1 MDAKDIAIVGIG
13 AVFPGANH
21 HYLFWENLV
30 AGIDSVQEIPISRW
44 DTEKHY
50 SPDFSEPGKS
60 ISKWGGLIKGIDQ
73 FDHLFFNISPREARN
88 MDPQQRLLLQEA
100 WHCVEDSGIALKTL
114 QQKVTS
120 VFVGVMAI
128 DYHQHMAQNS
138 QPVDSYA
145 CLGNYGA
152 LLANRLSFCLGFSG
166 ESKAIDAACA
176 SSLVAVHDARRSLQ
190 AGECDYAIAAGVNV
204 ICHPWKY
211 ISFSKSRMFSPSGKY
226 KTFDKSAD
234 GYVPGEGIG
243 VILMQALEK
252 AQEQKCHIYG
262 ILKGSAINNNG
273 HNGEKQAENQ
283 SGKKVFITVPSIE
296 TQRSV
301 INNALRSANIHPAS
315 VSYVEAHGTR
325 TSLGEPIEIEALKQ
339 VFAVPGRIKPFCAI
353 GSVKTNIGHLEAAAG
368 IAGAIKVLLMMKH
381 KLVPQVLHLNTVNPM
396 IDLTDTT
403 LYLCDKLHPWDP
415 EDGVKRRAGVS
426 SFGFGGSNA
435 HAIFEEYVAQHT
447 PQSMRQKNTS
457 DKHIFTFSAKFR
469 LSLNRLLS
477 DWVTFLDHPQSSAI
491 TLEDLC
497 ATLMTGREQFPF
509 RFGMPV
515 KDKKALRSTLISP
528 PDGAFV
534 RAEMPSILLRIG
546 DENNTQKLRC
556 YMIGEGTLL
565 LSCSEYLIEQGHE
578 ICGIVSANPLIAQW
592 AGEQKITL
600 IDPTENWIEA
610 FKKAPFDYL
619 FSIYSFSL
627 IPDEVLSLP
636 SRQSVNFHDS
646 LLPKYAGFHAT
657 SWAIMKGEKQHGVS
671 WHVMTPKAD
680 AGGILKQHVID
691 IDQNETALEINMKC
705 YQAGIRSFAELI
717 DDFVRGTADI
727 KEQNLDQR
735 SYFPRYKRLP
745 RGGVVSWK
753 TNAEEIHNL
762 IRALDLGLYPNP
774 LGIAK
779 FLVKEELFI
788 IKACSLLPP
797 GKKAQPGEVVN
808 IGDHAIQVA
817 AENGD
822 ILLEKILTIEGE
834 TLSIGDFVERVGL
847 RKGMILMELDARIAK
862 NIDVFLKKITP
873 HETAW
878 LKQWED
884 YQPLRLN
891 WRSPENTPINLSDQT
906 IFYETLPLKIPPK
919 LSAFFDNHKSENYSD
934 FLAAAFFYY
943 LAEISQQP
951 CFDIGYGDQGLIET
965 FDESM
970 GFFAP
975 YVPLRVDMKFGKT
988 FAEFLPNC
996 KKTLKSTRQKH
1007 THARD
1012 LRSRYPSVQSQTARK
1027 SLAFPVVALQID
1039 DPEDYKPE
1047 GADAIFLIANK
1058 KLSCYLKFNAK
1069 VLERSK
1075 AEKFVRNFESFLMT
1089 RAITTD
1095 SVNNDVSLLNK
1106 VSEDTRDS
1114 DEDRVDQWRL
1124 VYDQV
1129 YEEDRKD
1136 LGQDPFFN
1144 IKCWKNSYTG
1154 NRMPND
1160 EMREWVDST
1169 VRRIKEECRP
1179 SRILEIGC
1187 GTGLL
1192 LSRLLPDALYY
1203 YGTDFSENALAYI
1216 KESYNRCGENIKKLE
1231 LSHRSADDFSSWPEQ
1246 SFDTAIL
1253 NSVIQYFPSL
1263 TYLKKVIKG
1272 VVEKLDS
1279 GGTCFIGDVRNAL
1292 LLPVYHSSVAL
1303 FKASKETSLQQ
1314 LRKQVRMRETQE
1326 EELCVD
1332 PEFFLK
1338 IGEEFPEVNN
1348 VEVLLKE
1355 GNSSNE
1361 LTKFRYDVIFHLGE
1375 KKTKSVEIP
1384 WLDWRKEN
1392 LNRERVQKILRH
1404 DGPQYLGIAGVPN
1417 RHVSKDVMALNYIKS
1432 AGSDE
1437 TVEYLRRLLKERET
1451 TGESPQDWRLL
1462 AKEEGYAVAMSW
1474 LKSNAMGDFDV
1485 ILRLPSVKKTTLDNF
1500 RTESQRLTTS
1510 EEKTMYSVEKY
1521 NIPVDYPREKRMVD
1535 LFEEQTRKK
1544 PNATA
1549 LVYKSQ
1555 RLTYQELAEQSER
1568 LAIYIRSQGVKKG
1581 DLVGLFVQPSPE
1593 MLMALLGVMKAGAA
1607 YLPLDPS
1614 YPRERIAY
1622 ILEDARAPWVITQ
1635 KEIAENLPPG
1645 NSKTLYV
1652 EDRDKTEQTEW
1663 QLVEQEGEKEENPP
1677 CDRGDSLAYVIYTS
1691 GSTGK
1696 PKGVAIEQHSLTN
1709 FLCSM
1714 AAEFNCGQDDYLLAL
1729 TTFCFDIS
1737 ALELYLPL
1745 ITGGCLEVLPGEVTR
1760 DGLRLREKIESN
1772 DSITI
1777 MQATPATWQM
1787 LLAAGWEPKKP
1798 LKLLCGGEALSEEL
1812 AQRLLKKEIQLW
1824 NLYGPTETTIWSTL
1838 TRINSGDQV
1847 TIGRPIANTQC
1858 YILDEEQNPV
1868 PDGELGELYIGGEG
1882 VARGYLGRP
1891 EETKN
1896 KFVSNPFTPEGSPR
1910 LYRTGDLVKRL
1921 PDGRIIY
1928 AGRIDFQV
1936 KLRGFR
1942 IELGEIESALR
1953 NLENV
1958 DDAVVVLREDGLD
1971 KRLVAFVLDKQGR
1984 LLPSTREWAEE
1995 LRDWLPEY
2003 MIPSTFIGLQAY
2015 PQTLNRKIDR
2025 KCLSTAPLNKLKEDY
2040 GLSERSFSHVLEQDL
2055 RRIVA
2060 GVLKLE
2066 NTSLDVNLNIG
2077 EYGYNSLRF
2086 TSLSVELNRTYDI
2099 KTNPTMFYKHSSIKK
2114 IAKYLEDNFRET
2126 LTEYYHQDLKTLSSD
2141 SEQSGKEKQVLPLSD
2156 LEQKPAPSQVD
2167 DPIAIVGISGI
2178 LPGGNTLTAFWDSLL
2193 QGKDVVRE
2201 LPQDRY
2207 DGDYYRQKMREIGVK
2222 QVLGGFID
2230 NVDKFDASFFGL
2242 SPREAELM
2250 DPRQR
2255 LLLQTVWEAIED
2267 SGHKPSDFS
2276 AKEMGVFIGATG
2288 SDYWELQ
2295 QQRNQQIDGYTLSGY
2310 STSVIAN
2317 RISYLLNFKGPS
2329 LVVDTA
2335 CSSSLMAVRRA
2346 IQALKTKSCEF
2357 ALAGGVNLMLSPLFH
2372 MALEKG
2378 GYLSEDGRCKTFD
2391 RSANGY
2397 VRGEGVGIV
2406 LLRPLSQALA
2416 DGDPVYAVIRG
2427 SAENHSGRTNSLTAP
2442 SVDSQ
2447 KELLVAAYDEAKIDP
2462 DSLGYIEVHGT
2473 GTSLGDPIEINALKE
2488 AFQTIYEKWG
2498 KEGEGKNHHCGLGAL
2513 KTNIGH
2519 LESAA
2524 GVSGLLKVVLAMK
2537 YGRLPKSLHFKEQNP
2552 YVDLQQSPFRIIK
2565 DHENW
2570 QRPRDDAGREL
2581 PRRAGVS
2588 SFGFGG
2594 ANAHLVLE
2602 EYLSE
2607 QSEARNSKPKIKKSQ
2622 SCLAVLS
2629 AKNEKQLK
2637 VYAKKLHDFLK
2648 NQTENHHLEPI
2659 ALRDIAYTL
2668 QIGRESMEE
2677 KAAWVVSGIE
2687 ELTDRLSAYVQGRQE
2702 DLCIRGRSEPGKQ
2715 VPRLE
2720 GKEGV
2725 AFIQSLAKGQCW
2737 QDLAC
2742 LWVLGC
2748 KINWKTLYPPES
2760 YPQRLHLPTYPF
2772 AEESY
2777 WLPNIKP
2784 ENIKPPHIKPIR
2796 NNPDPHPL
2804 IQRQVSADGGQ
2815 IFTSI
2820 LRADAFYLS
2829 DHIVDGE
2836 KVLPGVATIEMARV
2850 AAEMA
2855 EGKKVRKIRQI
2866 IWARPIRVNDST
2878 LNVELHLRRT
2888 DKAVMF
2894 EIRDEKGADRSSIY
2908 TQGKVVYEEELA
2920 DANHVAQIID
2930 IDSIRQGCLKHIT
2943 GEEIY
2948 ARLRAFGLDLGSGFQ
2963 PLKELF
2969 SSDTEALSTLELPH
2983 ALEEDANRFMLH
2995 PSLMD
3000 GALQTVLGG
3009 PWGLTSS
3016 SLHIPYTIGEVEI
3029 LGSVAQSCYAYAV
3042 SAEKGTATNNRG
3054 LGGRYDAYILDKTG
3068 KELVRIKNFLLRPVT
3083 HKNQP
3088 LMEVSAVLDDE
3099 ALLDSTLKDLVGMA
3113 ASILKMPK
3121 ESVVITKNMS
3131 DYGFDSIS
3139 FMELV
3144 NPINETFG
3152 LEVTPDLFFEH
3163 SSLEKLANYL
3173 CQAFQNQLI
3182 QHYQLVPKTELL
3194 RPVNHE
3200 NQSLMEVSAVLDDEA
3215 LLDSTLKDLVGMAA
3229 SILKMPKESVVI
3241 TKNMSDYGFD
3251 SISFMELVNPINET
3265 FGLEVTPDLF
3275 FEHSSL
3281 EKLANYLC
3289 QAFQNQLIQHYQ
3301 LVLETEFPRPDN
3313 VNKEIY
3319 KEQINPKSTKL
3330 NNPNEPI
3337 AIIGISGILAGAQD
3351 LESFWQGLIEGKDW
3365 IVEVPPSRW
3374 DWKTYYGDPMT
3385 EDNKTKSKWG
3395 GFMTAVDAFDAPF
3408 FGISPHEAR
3417 LMDPQQRFFLQ
3428 AVWKAVENAG
3438 LQMSAL
3444 SGTKTGVFVGVANTD
3459 YADLL
3464 KAHAPSVEAHTSTG
3478 TCPSV
3483 LANRISYLFNLR
3495 GPSLP
3500 VDTACSSSLVAV
3512 NYAVESIRSGSCDMA
3527 IAGGVN
3533 IILTPHFTLSFSK
3546 SGMLSED
3553 GRCKTFDSRANGYAR
3568 GEGVGA
3574 ILLKPLKQ
3582 AQADG
3587 DIIHAVIRGTAV
3599 NHGGHANSLTAPDP
3613 NSQAQ
3618 VLIDAYENA
3627 GIDPSTVSYIEV
3639 HGTGTSLGDPIE
3651 SNGLKKSF
3659 TELQKRW
3666 GTPMPKEAYCGLG
3679 SVKTHTGHLEAAA
3692 GIAGILKVVL
3702 SMKHGKLPGILH
3714 FKELNPYIHLE
3725 NSPFYIVDHTRTW
3738 DRLRNADGQPLF
3750 RRAGVSSFGFGGVNA
3765 HVVLEEYGE
3774 KKPSSSLTHPHQNQ
3788 DYLIVLS
3795 AKNKERLGEV
3805 VKNLFNY
3812 LRSGKLQTHQ
3822 RVVIQD
3828 VAYTLQVGRE
3838 AMQER
3843 LALVVS
3849 SIEDLIKKLDACK
3862 RGISPIAGVFYGS
3875 AKPSPTKLESKSEK
3889 STNSSLVEQAVRQ
3902 QALEKVA
3909 QLWISGGSI
3918 DWNLLYL
3925 EPPKRIELP
3934 TYPFAKT
3941 PYWLPTAHKEE
3952 NKSPAAA
3959 TIRNFEEVENK
3970 TLDAETRFL
3979 KLYRP
3984 EWVPQSLGIQQLKD
3998 AVEARP
4004 SQVTTKKVL
4013 VVTPPEGVW
4022 LESLLAKAHAKD
4034 EILLIKL
4041 GDIKSP
4047 QAWSTS
4053 LGDLDDLDTI
4063 YFLGGIQHFLPDD
4076 DGDDIDQLDRS
4087 QEFGV
4092 FSLFRLLKALQ
4103 RRLMGGSALSLKVIT
4118 CGVHCILSDTK
4129 TYPFGAS
4136 MNGMSITLAKEYPSL
4151 KVSCFDIDPDALDE
4165 HYPQKQKEFLI
4176 KSILDEPA
4184 HERGQEI
4191 VLRAGQRYVR
4201 ALYPLVLP
4209 RPPQEHL
4216 RSNGVYV
4223 ILGGMGGIGLTL
4235 SRYLAENYQAR
4246 LILIGRSKLD
4256 DKKKDQIVDIESR
4269 GGTVFYGQADAQDL
4283 DGMKQV
4289 IAQAK
4294 ARFGSIHGVFHS
4306 ALVLEDKS
4314 LATMDEAAFRV
4325 ALDPKVKGSVVLH
4338 RVVREEDLDFIMFF
4352 SSIQTFMGNPGQSNY
4367 GAACAF
4373 KDAYAHYLNVT
4384 KTCPVYIINWGY
4396 WGSVGIVAQK
4406 SYQQRLAKQGIYSI
4420 EPEEGMEAI
4429 RRIFGSPANQAIA
4442 MKTGSA
4448 FQESLGV
4455 DHQYQVELLP
4465 ESKSILSL
4473 VETLATTLK
4482 QSVTL
4487 DPEVLGFRKAL
4498 RQLEQWGARFLLKV
4512 LQEMGGLHKETLRI
4526 LPQYYRLYDCIVDIL
4541 TKSGFTQIDPQG
4553 NISLGKDN
4561 GQHGQLYDIEK
4572 EKQQLLSTYPN
4583 LKAHIRLLEKC
4594 LSQFPEILTGRCL
4607 ATDVMFPNSSMDL
4620 VEGIYK
4626 GHPIANHFN
4635 QLVADSVVSY
4645 ILARLAQ
4652 RKGDEKITILE
4663 IGAGTGGTSATV
4675 LKAIAPYSNLIRY
4688 VYTDISLAFVNYGR
4702 EQFEARYPFAEFRVL
4717 NIEKEVSAQGFNE
4730 GNVDVVLATNVLH
4743 ATQNI
4748 RRTLAHVK
4756 VLLKKNGWLI
4766 LNEATTV
4773 QDFATL
4779 TFGLL
4784 SGWWLYEDE
4793 TFRLPGAPLLSTSM
4807 WENVLEK
4814 EGFQKCVFLNDR
4826 EDFANLR
4833 QHAIVS
4839 ESNGLV
4845 KQRIS
4850 HEVVGNNRVELI
4862 PLSETDQSM
4871 TQALTKRKQEKEEVQ
4886 EQKNFPREDDNDS
4899 SDLSERT
4906 ERFLQEIMAEILKM
4920 PLDEIDADTAFGDYG
4935 LDSILLNRFNHVLE
4949 KRIGVLSK
4957 SLLLE
4962 YQTVGDLADYLLSH
4976 RRTELVK
4983 AIGGSNQDSEQEKP
4997 QVKTLTIENNRD
5009 IPKQDA
5015 VTKEDI
5021 AIVGLHGRYPQ
5032 AENLDQFWENLK
5044 SDTSAITEIPR
5055 ERWDYRDFYDPEK
5068 GRENKMYCIR
5078 GGFLTDIDKFD
5089 PIFFGITPL
5098 EAKTMNPEERIML
5111 EVVWS
5116 TLEDSGYLRQALS
5129 KQKVGVYLGANAF
5142 GYPLT
5147 KINGNTNTAIDFTTY
5162 NLPNRIS
5169 YFFNFT
5175 GPSMAIDTSCSSS
5188 LAAVHLACESI
5199 RRGECDAAI
5208 AGGINLYL
5216 HPSKY
5221 LVLSKFRLLSSQ
5233 PSYSL
5238 FSKDGDGF
5246 LPGEGAGTVLL
5257 KSLRQAEQD
5266 KDHIYGVIK
5275 ASAMLHKG
5283 RSNDFLL
5290 PSPHAQELLVKE
5302 VTKNAGFSVE
5312 SISYFESQAMGS
5324 AVVDSAEWAGISR
5337 AYRSLTDKTNFCAYG
5352 SVKPNIGHLETASG
5366 IAQLTKV
5373 LLQMKHRQLLPT
5385 RFSSE
5390 LDPAIEWESSPFY
5403 LQRKLSPWERIRVKK
5418 NGSWQEFPRR
5428 AAISSGGGGGM
5439 LSHLIVEEYSPL
5451 RTNSGIKEE
5460 DHA

>member
-1 MDAKDIAIVGIG
+1 MENSFQVEVSESREQLQHRLRHALIATTKEVLQMLYWIKTWKRSELSQWLERTESTV
-13 AVFPGANH
+13 
-21 HYLFWENLV
+21 YQWLQRYKLC
-30 AGIDSVQEIPISRW
+30 ID
-44 DTEKHY
+44 
-50 SPDFSEPGKS
+50 
-60 ISKWGGLIKGIDQ
+60 
-73 FDHLFFNISPREARN
+73 
-88 MDPQQRLLLQEA
+88 
-100 WHCVEDSGIALKTL
+100 
-114 QQKVTS
+114 
-120 VFVGVMAI
+120 
-128 DYHQHMAQNS
+128 
-138 QPVDSYA
+138 
-145 CLGNYGA
+145 
-152 LLANRLSFCLGFSG
+152 
-166 ESKAIDAACA
+166 
-176 SSLVAVHDARRSLQ
+176 
-190 AGECDYAIAAGVNV
+190 
-204 ICHPWKY
+204 
-211 ISFSKSRMFSPSGKY
+211 
-226 KTFDKSAD
+226 
-234 GYVPGEGIG
+234 
-243 VILMQALEK
+243 
-252 AQEQKCHIYG
+252 
-262 ILKGSAINNNG
+262 
-273 HNGEKQAENQ
+273 
-283 SGKKVFITVPSIE
+283 
-296 TQRSV
+296 
-301 INNALRSANIHPAS
+301 
-315 VSYVEAHGTR
+315 
-325 TSLGEPIEIEALKQ
+325 
-339 VFAVPGRIKPFCAI
+339 
-353 GSVKTNIGHLEAAAG
+353 
-368 IAGAIKVLLMMKH
+368 
-381 KLVPQVLHLNTVNPM
+381 
-396 IDLTDTT
+396 
-403 LYLCDKLHPWDP
+403 
-415 EDGVKRRAGVS
+415 
-426 SFGFGGSNA
+426 
-435 HAIFEEYVAQHT
+435 
-447 PQSMRQKNTS
+447 
-457 DKHIFTFSAKFR
+457 
-469 LSLNRLLS
+469 
-477 DWVTFLDHPQSSAI
+477 
-491 TLEDLC
+491 C
-497 ATLMTGREQFPF
+497 ATLVTETVPVPF
-509 RFGMPV
+509 RFAMPV
-515 KDKKALRSTLISP
+515 KDKKTLRSALISP
-528 PDGAFV
+528 PDGTFV
-534 RAEMPSILLRIG
+534 RAEMPSILG
-546 DENNTQKLRC
+546 SENNTQKLRC

-578 ICGIVSANPLIAQW
+578 ICGIISANPLIAKW
-592 AGEQKITL
+592 TREQKIPL
-600 IDPTENWIEA
+600 SDPSENWIETL
-610 FKKAPFDYL
+610 KKAPFDYL

-636 SRQSVNFHDS
+636 IRQSVNFHDS

-705 YQAGIRSFAELI
+705 YQAGIQSFAELI

-735 SYFPRYKRLP
+735 SYFPRDKRLP
-745 RGGVVSWK
+745 HGGVVSWN

-762 IRALDLGLYPNP
+762 IRALDLGPYPNS
-774 LGIAK
+774 LGVAK
-779 FLVKEELFI
+779 FLVKEEFFI

-797 GKKAQPGEVVN
+797 GKNAQPGEVVN
-808 IGDHAIQVA
+808 ISDDAIQVA
-817 AENGD
+817 AGNGD

-834 TLSIGDFVERVGL
+834 ILSIGDFVERVGL
-847 RKGMILMELDARIAK
+847 RKGMILTELDAGIAK
-862 NIDVFLKKITP
+862 NIDVFLKKLTP
-873 HETAW
+873 HETTW
-878 LKQWED
+878 QKQWED
-884 YQPLRLN
+884 YQPLKLN
-891 WRSPENTPINLSDQT
+891 WRSPENTPINLNRT

-919 LSAFFDNHKSENYSD
+919 LSAFFDNHKSENYRD

-951 CFDIGYGDQGLIET
+951 CFDIGYGDQGLIQT

-975 YVPLRVDMKFGKT
+975 YVPLRVDIKFGKT

-996 KKTLKSTRQKH
+996 QKNLKSTRQKH

-1012 LRSRYPSVQSQTARK
+1012 IRSRYPSLGSQTARK

-1047 GADAIFLIANK
+1047 GGDAIFLISNK

-1069 VLERSK
+1069 VLERWQ
-1075 AEKFVRNFESFLMT
+1075 AEKFLRNFESFLT
-1089 RAITTD
+1089 TQTITTD
-1095 SVNNDVSLLNK
+1095 AVNNDVSLLNK
-1106 VSEDTRDS
+1106 TSEERRDS
-1114 DEDRVDQWRL
+1114 DKDQVDKWRL
-1124 VYDQV
+1124 VYNQV
-1129 YEEDRKD
+1129 YDEDRKD
-1136 LGQDPFFN
+1136 PGQDPFFN

-1154 NRMPND
+1154 NRMSDD
-1160 EMREWVDST
+1160 EMREWVDCT
-1169 VRRIKEECRP
+1169 VQRIKEECNP

-1216 KESYNRCGENIKKLE
+1216 KESYNRCGENIKQLE
-1231 LSHRSADDFSSWPEQ
+1231 LSHRSADDFSSWSEQ

-1263 TYLKKVIKG
+1263 AYLKKVIKG

-1279 GGTCFIGDVRNAL
+1279 GGKCFIGDVRNAL
-1292 LLPVYHSSVAL
+1292 LLPAYHSSVAL
-1303 FKASKETSLQQ
+1303 FKASKETPLDQ
-1314 LRKQVRMRETQE
+1314 LWKQVRMRETQE
-1326 EELCVD
+1326 EELCVA

-1338 IGEEFPEVNN
+1338 IAEEFPQVNN
-1348 VEVLLKE
+1348 VEILLKE

-1361 LTKFRYDVIFHLGE
+1361 LTKFRYDVIIHLGE
-1375 KKTKSVEIP
+1375 EKTKLVEIP
-1384 WLDWRKEN
+1384 WLHWQKEN
-1392 LNRERVQKILRH
+1392 LNRERVQEILRH
-1404 DGPQYLGIAGVPN
+1404 DKPQYLGIGGVPN
-1417 RHVSKDVMALNYIKS
+1417 SRLSKDVMAFNYITS

-1437 TVEYLRRLLKERET
+1437 TVEDLRRRLKEWET
-1451 TGESPQDWRLL
+1451 TGESPQDWQIL
-1462 AKEEGYAVAMSW
+1462 AKKEGYALAMSW
-1474 LKSNAMGDFDV
+1474 LGSNATGDFNV
-1485 ILRLPSVKKTTLDNF
+1485 ILRLPSVKKSTLENF
-1500 RTESQRLTTS
+1500 RTESQHLPTS

-1521 NIPVDYPREKRMVD
+1521 NITVGYPREKRMVD
-1535 LFEEQTRKK
+1535 LFEEQVRKT

-1555 RLTYQELAEQSER
+1555 RLTYRELSEQSEQ
-1568 LAIYIRSQGVKKG
+1568 LAIYIRSQGVKEG
-1581 DLVGLFVQPSPE
+1581 DLVGLFIQPSPE

-1614 YPRERIAY
+1614 YPQERIAY
-1622 ILEDARAPWVITQ
+1622 ILEDARSPSIITQ
-1635 KEIAENLPPG
+1635 KEIAENLPSL
-1645 NSKTLYV
+1645 NSKILYI
-1652 EDRDKTEQTEW
+1652 EDRDRTEQTER
-1663 QLVEQEGEKEENPP
+1663 QLEQEENPP

-1696 PKGVAIEQHSLTN
+1696 PKGVAIEHHSLTN

-1745 ITGGCLEVLPGEVTR
+1745 ITGGCVEVLPGEVTR

-1777 MQATPATWQM
+1777 IQATPATWQM
-1787 LLAAGWEPKKP
+1787 LLAAGWEQKKP

-1812 AQRLLKKEIQLW
+1812 ARLLLKKEIQLW

-1838 TRINSGDQV
+1838 TRINSSDQV

-1891 EETKN
+1891 EETKK
-1896 KFVSNPFTPEGSPR
+1896 KFVSNPFTTEGLPP

-1921 PDGRIIY
+1921 PDGRMIY
-1928 AGRIDFQV
+1928 AGRMDFQV

-1971 KRLVAFVLDKQGR
+1971 KQLVAFVLDKQGH
-1984 LLPSTREWAEE
+1984 LLTGAREWAEE
-1995 LRDWLPEY
+1995 LRDCLPEY

-2025 KCLSTAPLNKLKEDY
+2025 KCLSTVPLNKLKEDY
-2040 GLSERSFSHVLEQDL
+2040 GPSKRSFSHVLEQDL
-2055 RRIVA
+2055 RQIAAR
-2060 GVLKLE
+2060 VLKRE

-2086 TSLSVELNRTYDI
+2086 TSLSVELNKTYDI
-2099 KTNPTMFYKHSSIKK
+2099 KTIPTIFYQHSSIKK

-2126 LTEYYHQDLKTLSSD
+2126 LTEYYHQHLKTLSSD
-2141 SEQSGKEKQVLPLSD
+2141 SEQSRKEKQVLPLSD
-2156 LEQKPAPSQVD
+2156 WEQKPAPNQVD
-2167 DPIAIVGISGI
+2167 DAMAIVGISGI
-2178 LPGGNTLTAFWDSLL
+2178 LPGGNTLTAFWESLL
-2193 QGKDVVRE
+2193 QGKDAVRE
-2201 LPQDRY
+2201 LPQDRP
-2207 DGDYYRQKMREIGVK
+2207 DSDYYRQKMREIGVK
-2222 QVLGGFID
+2222 EVFGGFIENID
-2230 NVDKFDASFFGL
+2230 QFDASFFGL

-2276 AKEMGVFIGATG
+2276 GKEMGVFIGATG

-2295 QQRNQQIDGYTLSGY
+2295 QQRNQQMDGYTLSGY

-2329 LVVDTA
+2329 FVVDTA

-2346 IQALKTKSCEF
+2346 IQALKTKSCEW
-2357 ALAGGVNLMLSPLFH
+2357 AIAGGINLMLSPLFH
-2372 MALEKG
+2372 MALSKG
-2378 GYLSEDGRCKTFD
+2378 GYLSEDSRCKTFD

-2488 AFQTIYEKWG
+2488 AFQSIYKKWG

-2524 GVSGLLKVVLAMK
+2524 GISGLLKVVLAMK

-2570 QRPRDDAGREL
+2570 QRLRDDAGREL

-2594 ANAHLVLE
+2594 ANVHLVLE

-2607 QSEARNSKPKIKKSQ
+2607 QSEARNSKPVSNNSQ
-2622 SCLAVLS
+2622 SYLAVLS

-2637 VYAKKLHDFLK
+2637 VYAKKLRDFLK
-2648 NQTENHHLEPI
+2648 NQTENHHLKAI
-2659 ALRDIAYTL
+2659 ALRDITYTL

-2687 ELTDRLSAYVQGRQE
+2687 ELIHRLSAYVQGQQE
-2702 DLCIRGRSEPGKQ
+2702 DLCIRGRREPGKQ
-2715 VPRLE
+2715 VPGLE

-2725 AFIQSLAKGQCW
+2725 AFIQSLATGQCW

-2748 KINWKTLYPPES
+2748 KINWKTLYPSES

-2784 ENIKPPHIKPIR
+2784 ENIKSIQK
-2796 NNPDPHPL
+2796 NSDPHPL
-2804 IQRQVSADGGQ
+2804 IQRQVSADGGH

-2866 IWARPIRVNDST
+2866 IWARPIRVKDST
-2878 LNVELHLRRT
+2878 LKVELHLRRT
-2888 DKAVMF
+2888 DKGVIF

-2930 IDSIRQGCLKHIT
+2930 IDSIKQNFLKHIT

-2948 ARLRAFGLDLGSGFQ
+2948 ARLRVFGLHLGSGFQ

-2969 SSDTEALSTLELPH
+2969 SSDSSALSTLELPH
-2983 ALEEDANRFMLH
+2983 ALEDEANRFMLH

-3029 LGSVAQSCYAYAV
+3029 FGSVAQSCYAYAV

-3054 LGGRYDAYILDKTG
+3054 LSDRYDAYILDKMG
-3068 KELVRIKNFLLRPVT
+3068 KELVRIKNFLLRPVN

-3088 LMEVSAVLDDE
+3088 PVEAAYVLDDE
-3099 ALLDSTLKDLVGMA
+3099 ALLDSTLNDLIGMAASILKMPNEAVVITKNMSDYGFDSISFMELVNPINETFGLEITPDIFFEHSSLEKLANHLCQEFRNQLIQHYELVSKPELLRAVNHENQPQVEASYVLDDEALLDSTLNDLIDMA

-3152 LEVTPDLFFEH
+3152 LEITPDIFFEH
-3163 SSLEKLANYL
+3163 SSLEKLANHL
-3173 CQAFQNQLI
+3173 CQEFRNQLI
-3182 QHYQLVPKTELL
+3182 QHYELVSKPELL
-3194 RPVNHE
+3194 QPV
-3200 NQSLMEVSAVLDDEA
+3200 
-3215 LLDSTLKDLVGMAA
+3215 
-3229 SILKMPKESVVI
+3229 
-3241 TKNMSDYGFD
+3241 
-3251 SISFMELVNPINET
+3251 
-3265 FGLEVTPDLF
+3265 
-3275 FEHSSL
+3275 
-3281 EKLANYLC
+3281 
-3289 QAFQNQLIQHYQ
+3289 
-3301 LVLETEFPRPDN
+3301 N
-3313 VNKEIY
+3313 VNKERIY
-3319 KEQINPKSTKL
+3319 PKSTKL
-3330 NNPNEPI
+3330 KNLNEAI

-3365 IVEVPPSRW
+3365 IVEVPPNRW

-3459 YADLL
+3459 YGDLL

-3512 NYAVESIRSGSCDMA
+3512 NYAVESIRSGNCDMA

-3553 GRCKTFDSRANGYAR
+3553 GRCKTFDSSADGYAR

-3574 ILLKPLKQ
+3574 ILLKPLNQ

-3587 DIIHAVIRGTAV
+3587 DVIHAVIRGTAV
-3599 NHGGHANSLTAPDP
+3599 NHGGRANSLTAPDP

-3627 GIDPSTVSYIEV
+3627 DIDPSTVTYIEA

-3659 TELQKRW
+3659 TQLQQRW
-3666 GTPMPKEAYCGLG
+3666 GTPTPKEAYCGLG
-3679 SVKTHTGHLEAAA
+3679 TVKTNTGHLEAAA

-3714 FKELNPYIHLE
+3714 FKELNPYIRLE
-3725 NSPFYIVDHTRTW
+3725 NSPFYIVDQTKTW
-3738 DRLRNADGQPLF
+3738 DRLRNADGQPLL

-3765 HVVLEEYGE
+3765 HVVLEEYEE

-3795 AKNKERLGEV
+3795 AKSKERLGELV
-3805 VKNLFNY
+3805 ENLFNY

-3822 RVVIQD
+3822 RVAIQD

-3838 AMQER
+3838 EMQER

-3849 SIEDLIKKLDACK
+3849 SMEDLITKLDACK
-3862 RGISPIAGVFYGS
+3862 GGVSPVAGVFYGS
-3875 AKPSPTKLESKSEK
+3875 AKPSQTRLERK
-3889 STNSSLVEQAVRQ
+3889 STNKSLVQQ

-3918 DWNLLYL
+3918 DWNLLYPQ
-3925 EPPKRIELP
+3925 PPKRIELP

-3941 PYWLPTAHKEE
+3941 PYWLPTADKGE
-3952 NKSPAAA
+3952 NKSPAA
-3959 TIRNFEEVENK
+3959 TIPNEEVENK

-3984 EWVPQSLGIQQLKD
+3984 EWVPQSLGIQQLKE

-4013 VVTPPEGVW
+4013 VVTPPGGVW

-4047 QAWSTS
+4047 QAWLTS
-4053 LGDLDDLDTI
+4053 LGDLDNLDTI

-4076 DGDDIDQLDRS
+4076 GDDLDQLDRS
-4087 QEFGV
+4087 QELGV
-4092 FSLFRLLKALQ
+4092 FSLFRLLKALH

-4118 CGVHCILSDTK
+4118 CGVHCILPDTK

-4165 HYPQKQKEFLI
+4165 DYPQKQREFLI

-4184 HERGQEI
+4184 HHRGQEI
-4191 VLRAGQRYVR
+4191 VLRAKQRYVR
-4201 ALYPLVLP
+4201 AIYPLVLP
-4209 RPPQEHL
+4209 RPTQDHL
-4216 RSNGVYV
+4216 RTNGVYV

-4235 SRYLAENYQAR
+4235 SRYLAEKYQAR

-4256 DKKKDQIVDIESR
+4256 NKKKDQIADIESR

-4294 ARFGSIHGVFHS
+4294 AHFGSIHGVFHS

-4314 LATMDEAAFRV
+4314 LTTMDEAAFRV
-4325 ALDPKVKGSVVLH
+4325 ALEPKVKGSVVLH
-4338 RVVREEDLDFIMFF
+4338 RVVAEEDLDFIMFF

-4373 KDAYAHYLNVT
+4373 KDAYAHHLNFT

-4420 EPEEGMEAI
+4420 EPEEGMEAM

-4442 MKTGSA
+4442 MKTDSA
-4448 FQESLGV
+4448 FSKSLGV
-4455 DHQYQVELLP
+4455 DHQYQVKHLP
-4465 ESKSILSL
+4465 ESKSTLSL

-4482 QSVTL
+4482 KSVTL
-4487 DPEVLGFRKAL
+4487 KPGVLGFRNAIA
-4498 RQLEQWGARFLLKV
+4498 QLEQWGTRFLLKV
-4512 LQEMGGLHKETLRI
+4512 LQDMGGLHQETLQI
-4526 LPQYYRLYDCIVDIL
+4526 LPQYSRLYDCIVDIL
-4541 TKSGFTQIDPQG
+4541 TKAYFTQIDPQG
-4553 NISLGKDN
+4553 NISLRKD
-4561 GQHGQLYDIEK
+4561 HGQQRELYDLEK

-4583 LKAHIRLLEKC
+4583 LNAHIHLLEKC
-4594 LSQFPEILTGRCL
+4594 LSKFPEILTGRCL
-4607 ATDVMFPNSSMDL
+4607 ATDIMFPNSSMDL

-4652 RKGDEKITILE
+4652 RKGDDKITILE

-4675 LKAIAPYSNLIRY
+4675 LKAIAKRCCVRGASRREAQIAPYSNLIRY

-4702 EQFEARYPFAEFRVL
+4702 EQFEAHYPFAEFRVL

-4748 RRTLAHVK
+4748 RRTLAHAK

-4766 LNEATTV
+4766 LNEATAV

-4793 TFRLPGAPLLSTSM
+4793 TFRLPGAPLLSTNM

-4814 EGFQKCVFLNDR
+4814 EGFGKCVFLNDQ

-4833 QHAIVS
+4833 QHVIIS

-4850 HEVVGNNRVELI
+4850 HEVAENNSVELI

-4871 TQALTKRKQEKEEVQ
+4871 TQALTTRKQQIEEVQ
-4886 EQKNFPREDDNDS
+4886 EQKDFPREDDNDS
-4899 SDLSERT
+4899 ADLSERT
-4906 ERFLQEIMAEILKM
+4906 EQFLQKMIAEILKM
-4920 PLDEIDADTAFGDYG
+4920 PPDEIDPDTAFVDYG
-4935 LDSILLNRFNHVLE
+4935 MDSILLNRFNHVLE
-4949 KRIGVLSK
+4949 QRIGVLSK

-4997 QVKTLTIENNRD
+4997 QVKTLTINNRD
-5009 IPKQDA
+5009 IPQQKA
-5015 VTKEDI
+5015 VTGEDI

-5032 AENLDQFWENLK
+5032 AENLEQFWENLK
-5044 SDTSAITEIPR
+5044 SDTSSITEIPK
-5055 ERWDYRDFYDPEK
+5055 ERWNYRDFYDPEK
-5068 GRENKMYCIR
+5068 GRENKMYCIS
-5078 GGFLTDIDKFD
+5078 GGFLADIDKFD

-5111 EVVWS
+5111 EVVWA
-5116 TLEDSGYLRQALS
+5116 TLEDAGYRRQTLS
-5129 KQKVGVYLGANAF
+5129 KQRVGVYLGANAF

-5147 KINGNTNTAIDFTTY
+5147 KTNGNTNTAIDFTTY

-5169 YFFNFT
+5169 YCFNFT

-5199 RRGECDAAI
+5199 RRGECNAAI

-5221 LVLSKFRLLSSQ
+5221 LVLSQFRLLSSQ

-5238 FSKDGDGF
+5238 FSQDGDGF
-5246 LPGEGAGTVLL
+5246 IPGEGAGTVLL
-5257 KSLRQAEQD
+5257 KSLPQAEQD

-5390 LDPAIEWESSPFY
+5390 LDPAMELEHSPFY
-5403 LQRKLSPWERIRVKK
+5403 LQRKLSHWERIRVKK

-5439 LSHLIVEEYSPL
+5439 LSHLIVEEYDPL
-5451 RTNSGIKEE
+5451 QRNSGIKEE

>member
-1 MDAKDIAIVGIG
+1 MD
-13 AVFPGANH
+13 
-21 HYLFWENLV
+21 L
-30 AGIDSVQEIPISRW
+30 
-44 DTEKHY
+44 
-50 SPDFSEPGKS
+50 
-60 ISKWGGLIKGIDQ
+60 
-73 FDHLFFNISPREARN
+73 
-88 MDPQQRLLLQEA
+88 QQRLLLQEA
-100 WHCVEDSGIALKTL
+100 WYCFENIDMALKTL
-114 QQKVTS
+114 QQKVSS
-120 VFVGVMAI
+120 VLGDVMTI
-128 DYHQHMAQNS
+128 DYHQQMAQKNT
-138 QPVDSYA
+138 QPVDSDAY
-145 CLGNYGA
+145 LGNYGT
-152 LLANRLSFCLGFSG
+152 LLANRLLFGLGFSKYT
-166 ESKAIDAACA
+166 KA
-176 SSLVAVHDARRSLQ
+176 L
-190 AGECDYAIAAGVNV
+190 
-204 ICHPWKY
+204 
-211 ISFSKSRMFSPSGKY
+211 
-226 KTFDKSAD
+226 
-234 GYVPGEGIG
+234 
-243 VILMQALEK
+243 
-252 AQEQKCHIYG
+252 
-262 ILKGSAINNNG
+262 
-273 HNGEKQAENQ
+273 
-283 SGKKVFITVPSIE
+283 
-296 TQRSV
+296 
-301 INNALRSANIHPAS
+301 
-315 VSYVEAHGTR
+315 
-325 TSLGEPIEIEALKQ
+325 IEALQQ
-339 VFAVPGRIKPFCAI
+339 VFAFSGRTKPLC
-353 GSVKTNIGHLEAAAG
+353 T
-368 IAGAIKVLLMMKH
+368 
-381 KLVPQVLHLNTVNPM
+381 
-396 IDLTDTT
+396 ID
-403 LYLCDKLHPWDP
+403 
-415 EDGVKRRAGVS
+415 VA
-426 SFGFGGSNA
+426 
-435 HAIFEEYVAQHT
+435 AQHT
-447 PQSMRQKNTS
+447 LQSIRQNNTS
-457 DKHIFTFSAKFR
+457 DKHLPEMSSRPLHI
-469 LSLNRLLS
+469 
-477 DWVTFLDHPQSSAI
+477 QS
-491 TLEDLC
+491 
-497 ATLMTGREQFPF
+497 
-509 RFGMPV
+509 
-515 KDKKALRSTLISP
+515 
-528 PDGAFV
+528 
-534 RAEMPSILLRIG
+534 
-546 DENNTQKLRC
+546 ENNTQKLRC
-556 YMIGEGTLL
+556 YMIGEGNLL

-578 ICGIVSANPLIAQW
+578 ICGIISANPLIAQW
-592 AGEQKITL
+592 AGEQKIDL
-600 IDPTENWIEA
+600 IDPTDNWIETL
-610 FKKAPFDYL
+610 KKVAFDYL

-636 SRQSVNFHDS
+636 SRQAVNFHDS
-646 LLPKYAGFHAT
+646 LLPKYAGFYAT

-671 WHVMTPKAD
+671 WHVMTRKAD

-691 IDQNETALEINMKC
+691 IGQNETALEINMKC
-705 YQAGIRSFAELI
+705 YQAGIQSFAELI
-717 DDFVRGTADI
+717 DDFILGTADI
-727 KEQNLDQR
+727 TEQNLDLR
-735 SYFPRYKRLP
+735 SYFPRYKSLP
-745 RGGVVSWK
+745 HGGVVSWK
-753 TNAEEIHNL
+753 TNAEEIYNL
-762 IRALDLGLYPNP
+762 IRALDLGPYPNP
-774 LGIAK
+774 LGGAK
-779 FLVKEELFI
+779 LFVKKEFFI
-788 IKACSLLPP
+788 IKACSLLPLE
-797 GKKAQPGEVVN
+797 KKVQLGEVIN
-808 IGDHAIQVA
+808 ISDRTIQVA
-817 AENGD
+817 TGNAY

-834 TLSIGDFVERVGL
+834 ILSIGDFVERVGL
-847 RKGMILMELDARIAK
+847 RQGTILTELDAQIAK
-862 NIDVFLKKITP
+862 KIDVFLKKIAP
-873 HETAW
+873 HETTW

-884 YQPLRLN
+884 YQPLNLN
-891 WRSPENTPINLSDQT
+891 WLYPENTPINLSDGT
-906 IFYETLPLKIPPK
+906 LFYETLPVKIPPK
-919 LSAFFDNHKSENYSD
+919 MLAFFDAHQSENYRD
-934 FLAAAFFYY
+934 FLATAFFYY
-943 LAEISQQP
+943 LAKSGQDS
-951 CFDIGYGDQGLIET
+951 CFDIGYGDQKLIET
-965 FDESM
+965 FDESL

-975 YVPLRVDMKFGKT
+975 YVPIRIDMKFGKT
-988 FAEFLPNC
+988 FAEFLPTSQ
-996 KKTLKSTRQKH
+996 KTLKSTRQKYTH
-1007 THARD
+1007 TRD
-1012 LRSRYPSVQSQTARK
+1012 IWSRYPSLQSQTAQK
-1027 SLAFPVVALQID
+1027 SLAFPVVVLQID

-1047 GADAIFLIANK
+1047 GGDAIFLIANQ
-1058 KLSCYLKFNAK
+1058 KLSCYLKFNPK
-1069 VLERSK
+1069 VLDRAK

-1089 RAITTD
+1089 EAIITTD
-1095 SVNNDVSLLNK
+1095 SENNDVSLINK
-1106 VSEDTRDS
+1106 PSEETSDS
-1114 DEDRVDQWRL
+1114 DNAQVDKWRL
-1124 VYDQV
+1124 VYNHV

-1136 LGQDPFFN
+1136 PGQDPFFN

-1154 NRMPND
+1154 NRMSDD
-1160 EMREWVDST
+1160 EMREWVDCT
-1169 VRRIKEECRP
+1169 VGRIKEECQP
-1179 SRILEIGC
+1179 LHIVEIGC
-1187 GTGLL
+1187 GTGLI

-1203 YGTDFSENALAYI
+1203 YGTDFSENALTYI
-1216 KESYNRCGENIKKLE
+1216 KESYNRSGEKIKQLE
-1231 LSHRSADDFSSWPEQ
+1231 LSQRSADDFSSWPEQ

-1263 TYLKKVIKG
+1263 DYLKKVIKG
-1272 VVEKLDS
+1272 VVEKLDPR
-1279 GGTCFIGDVRNAL
+1279 GTCFIGDVRNAL

-1303 FKASKETSLQQ
+1303 FKASKETSLGQ
-1314 LRKQVRMRETQE
+1314 LQKQVRMRETQE

-1338 IGEEFPEVNN
+1338 IAEEFPEVNH
-1348 VEVLLKE
+1348 VEILLKE

-1361 LTKFRYDVIFHLGE
+1361 LTKFRYDVVIRLVE
-1375 KKTKSVEIP
+1375 ENTKLVEIP

-1392 LNRERVQKILRH
+1392 LNRERVQQILRQ
-1404 DGPQYLGIAGVPN
+1404 DRPQYFGIGSVPN
-1417 RHVSKDVMALNYIKS
+1417 RRLSKDVMALNYLKS

-1437 TVEYLRRLLKERET
+1437 TVEDLRRRLKEQET

-1462 AKEEGYAVAMSW
+1462 GQKEGYAVAMSW
-1474 LKSNAMGDFDV
+1474 LKSNAQGDFDV
-1485 ILRLPSVKKTTLDNF
+1485 IFRLPSANKTTLDHF
-1500 RTESQRLTTS
+1500 RTGSQGLATS
-1510 EEKTMYSVEKY
+1510 EEKTMYFGEKY
-1521 NIPVDYPREKRMVD
+1521 HIPVAYPREKRMVD
-1535 LFEEQTRKK
+1535 LFEEQVRKT

-1555 RLTYQELAEQSER
+1555 RLTYQELAEQSEQ
-1568 LAIYIRSQGVKKG
+1568 LAIYIRSQGVKEE
-1581 DLVGLFVQPSPE
+1581 DIVGLFVQPSPE
-1593 MLMALLGVMKAGAA
+1593 MLIALLGVMKAGAA

-1614 YPRERIAY
+1614 YPQERIAY
-1622 ILEDARAPWVITQ
+1622 ILEDVRSPWVIAQ
-1635 KEIAENLPPG
+1635 KEIAQNLPPS
-1645 NSKTLYV
+1645 NSKILYI
-1652 EDRDKTEQTEW
+1652 EDRHRTKPEA
-1663 QLVEQEGEKEENPP
+1663 EKEENPP
-1677 CDRGDSLAYVIYTS
+1677 CDRGNSLAYVIYTS

-1696 PKGVAIEQHSLTN
+1696 PKGVAIEHHSLTN

-1714 AAEFNCGQDDYLLAL
+1714 AAEFNCTQDDYLLAL

-1760 DGLRLREKIESN
+1760 DGLRLRDKIESN
-1772 DSITI
+1772 DSIT
-1777 MQATPATWQM
+1777 MVQATPATWQM

-1812 AQRLLKKEIQLW
+1812 AQQLLKKEIQLW

-1838 TRINSGDQV
+1838 TRINSGDLV

-1858 YILDEEQNPV
+1858 YILDEQQNPV

-1891 EETKN
+1891 EETQK
-1896 KFVSNPFTPEGSPR
+1896 KFVSNPFTPEGSPPLS

-1921 PDGRIIY
+1921 PDGRIVY
-1928 AGRIDFQV
+1928 GGRIDFQV

-1953 NLENV
+1953 NLANV

-1971 KRLVAFVLDKQGR
+1971 RRLVAFVLDKCGH
-1984 LLPSTREWAEE
+1984 LGTREWAEE
-1995 LRDWLPEY
+1995 LRDWLPQY
-2003 MIPSTFIGLQAY
+2003 MIPSSFIALQAF

-2025 KCLSTAPLNKLKEDY
+2025 KCLSTAPLNQLKEDY
-2040 GLSERSFSHVLEQDL
+2040 GHPQRSFSQVFEQDL
-2055 RRIVA
+2055 CQMVA
-2060 GVLKLE
+2060 RVLKLE
-2066 NTSLDVNLNIG
+2066 NTSLDVNINIG

-2086 TSLSVELNRTYDI
+2086 TSLSVELNKTYNI
-2099 KTNPTMFYKHSSIKK
+2099 EINPTMFYQHSSIKK
-2114 IAKYLEDNFRET
+2114 IAKYLEENFLET
-2126 LTEYYHQDLKTLSSD
+2126 LTDYYHQQMKTLSSD
-2141 SEQSGKEKQVLPLSD
+2141 SQPPEKEKQVLPLSD
-2156 LEQKPAPSQVD
+2156 DDQKLAPSQID
-2167 DPIAIVGISGI
+2167 DAIAIVGIGGI
-2178 LPGGNTLTAFWDSLL
+2178 LPGGNTLTAFWESLL
-2193 QGKDVVRE
+2193 QGKDAVRE
-2201 LPQDRY
+2201 LPLDRY
-2207 DGDYYRQKMREIGVK
+2207 DGDYYRQKMREVGVK
-2222 QVLGGFID
+2222 QVFGGFID
-2230 NVDKFDASFFGL
+2230 NIDKFDAAFFGL

-2276 AKEMGVFIGATG
+2276 GKEMGVFIGTTG

-2295 QQRNQQIDGYTLSGY
+2295 QQRNQHIDGYTLSGY

-2329 LVVDTA
+2329 FVVDTA
-2335 CSSSLMAVRRA
+2335 CSSSMMAIRQA
-2346 IQALKTKSCEF
+2346 IQALKTKSCEL

-2427 SAENHSGRTNSLTAP
+2427 SAENHNGRTNSLTAP

-2462 DSLGYIEVHGT
+2462 NSLGYIEVHGT

-2488 AFQTIYEKWG
+2488 AFQTIYKQWG
-2498 KEGEGKNHHCGLGAL
+2498 KEVEGKNNHCGLGAL

-2524 GVSGLLKVVLAMK
+2524 GVSSLLKVVLAMK
-2537 YGRLPKSLHFKEQNP
+2537 YGRLPKSLHFNEQNP
-2552 YVDLQQSPFRIIK
+2552 YIDLQQSPFRIVK
-2565 DHENW
+2565 DSENW
-2570 QRPRDDAGREL
+2570 QRLRDNAGREL

-2594 ANAHLVLE
+2594 ANVHLVLE

-2607 QSEARNSKPKIKKSQ
+2607 QSADRNSQPVSNNSQ
-2622 SCLAVLS
+2622 SYLAVLS

-2637 VYAKKLHDFLK
+2637 VYAQKLHDFLK
-2648 NQTENHHLEPI
+2648 NQTENHGLETLN
-2659 ALRDIAYTL
+2659 LRDITYTL
-2668 QIGRESMEE
+2668 QVGRESMEE
-2677 KAAWVVSGIE
+2677 KAAWVVSGIK
-2687 ELTDRLSAYVQGRQE
+2687 ELIDRLSGYSQGKQQ
-2702 DLCIRGRSEPGKQ
+2702 DLCIRGSSESGKR
-2715 VPRLE
+2715 VPTLE
-2720 GKEGV
+2720 SKEGV
-2725 AFIQSLAKGQCW
+2725 AFIQNLAEGQLW
-2737 QDLAC
+2737 QDIAC
-2742 LWVLGC
+2742 LWVMGC
-2748 KINWKTLYPPES
+2748 KINWEILYPPED
-2760 YPQRLHLPTYPF
+2760 YLQRLHLPTYPF
-2772 AEESY
+2772 AEDSY

-2784 ENIKPPHIKPIR
+2784 QNLKLQNISLMR
-2796 NNPDPHPL
+2796 NNPDSHPL
-2804 IQRQVSADGGQ
+2804 IQRQVSTDGGQ

-2836 KVLPGVATIEMARV
+2836 KVLPGVATIEMARI

-2866 IWARPIRVNDST
+2866 IWARPIRVNDAT

-2888 DKAVMF
+2888 DRAVMF
-2894 EIRDEKGADRSSIY
+2894 EIRDQKGVNNSSIY

-2920 DANHVAQIID
+2920 DANPAKIID
-2930 IDSIRQGCLKHIT
+2930 IDAIRQCCFNYIT
-2943 GEEIY
+2943 GKEIY
-2948 ARLRAFGLDLGSGFQ
+2948 SKLRKFGLELGSGFQ

-2969 SSDTEALSTLELPH
+2969 SNDTEALSTLELPQ

-3029 LGSVAQSCYAYAV
+3029 LGSVSQSCYAYAV
-3042 SAEKGTATNNRG
+3042 SSENGRATNNRG
-3054 LGGRYDAYILDKTG
+3054 IGDRYDAYILDKTG
-3068 KELVRIKNFLLRPVT
+3068 KELVRIKNFLLRPVNP
-3083 HKNQP
+3083 KIQP
-3088 LMEVSAVLDDE
+3088 PIEVSDVLDNR
-3099 ALLDSTLKDLVGMA
+3099 ALLDSTLKGLVGMA
-3113 ASILKMPK
+3113 AAILKMP
-3121 ESVVITKNMS
+3121 EEAVVITKNMS

-3152 LEVTPDLFFEH
+3152 LEITPDLFFEH

-3173 CQAFQNQLI
+3173 CEAFHSQLI
-3182 QHYQLVPKTELL
+3182 QHYQLVPETELL

-3200 NQSLMEVSAVLDDEA
+3200 NQPPLKVSDVFDDRA
-3215 LLDSTLKDLVGMAA
+3215 LLDLTLKDLIEMAA
-3229 SILKMPKESVVI
+3229 AILKMPKEAVVI

-3251 SISFMELVNPINET
+3251 SISFMELVIPINET
-3265 FGLEVTPDLF
+3265 FGLEITPDLF
-3275 FEHSSL
+3275 FDHSSL
-3281 EKLANYLC
+3281 EKLANHLC
-3289 QAFQNQLIQHYQ
+3289 EAFSSQLIQHYQ
-3301 LVLETEFPRPDN
+3301 LVSEPEFPQEDN
-3313 VNKEIY
+3313 VNTDTDNGI
-3319 KEQINPKSTKL
+3319 IIPKNTEL
-3330 NNPNEPI
+3330 NNQNEAI
-3337 AIIGISGILAGAQD
+3337 AIIGISGIVAGAED

-3395 GFMTAVDAFDAPF
+3395 GFITEVDAFDAAF

-3438 LQMSAL
+3438 LPMSAL

-3459 YADLL
+3459 YGDLL

-3553 GRCKTFDSRANGYAR
+3553 GRCKTFDSRADGYAR

-3582 AQADG
+3582 AEADG
-3587 DIIHAVIRGTAV
+3587 NIIHAVIRGTAV

-3618 VLIDAYENA
+3618 VLIDAYEKA
-3627 GIDPSTVSYIEV
+3627 GVDPTTVSYIEA

-3651 SNGLKKSF
+3651 INGLKKSF

-3666 GTPMPKEAYCGLG
+3666 GTSIPKQVYCGLG
-3679 SVKTHTGHLEAAA
+3679 SVKTQTGHLEAAA

-3702 SMKHGKLPGILH
+3702 SLKYGKLPGILH
-3714 FKELNPYIHLE
+3714 FKKLNPFINLT
-3725 NSPFYIVDHTRTW
+3725 NSPFYIVDQTRNW
-3738 DRLRNADGQPLF
+3738 ERLHNVDGQPLL

-3765 HVVLEEYGE
+3765 HVVLEEYE
-3774 KKPSSSLTHPHQNQ
+3774 KKQPSSSFTNPHRNQ
-3788 DYLIVLS
+3788 DYLILLS
-3795 AKNKERLGEV
+3795 AKNQERLREV

-3812 LRSGKLQTHQ
+3812 LTAAKVQTHS
-3822 RVVIQD
+3822 RVAIQD
-3828 VAYTLQVGRE
+3828 IAYTLQVGRE
-3838 AMQER
+3838 GMQER

-3849 SIEDLIKKLDACK
+3849 SIEDLIKKLDACQ
-3862 RGISPIAGVFYGS
+3862 RGVSPIAGVFYGI
-3875 AKPSPTKLESKSEK
+3875 AKSSQTKLESKSET
-3889 STNSSLVEQAVRQ
+3889 STNSNLVHQAIQ
-3902 QALEKVA
+3902 QKTLEKVA
-3909 QLWISGGSI
+3909 QLWISGSQI
-3918 DWNLLYL
+3918 NWNLLYPQ
-3925 EPPKRIELP
+3925 PPQRIELP

-3941 PYWLPTAHKEE
+3941 LYWLPTDDRKE
-3952 NKSPAAA
+3952 NKSPAA
-3959 TIRNFEEVENK
+3959 TISNEEV
-3970 TLDAETRFL
+3970 ETRFL

-3984 EWVPQSLGIQQLKD
+3984 EWVPQFLEVQQLKD
-3998 AVEARP
+3998 AVPARP

-4013 VVTPPEGVW
+4013 VVTSPAGVW
-4022 LESLLAKAHAKD
+4022 LEILLAQAHTKD

-4041 GDIKSP
+4041 GDIQSP
-4047 QAWSTS
+4047 QAWLAS
-4053 LGDLDDLDTI
+4053 LGCLDHLDTI
-4063 YFLGGIQHFLPDD
+4063 YFLGGIQHFCHDD
-4076 DGDDIDQLDRS
+4076 DGDDIDQLEQS
-4087 QEFGV
+4087 QELGV
-4092 FSLFRLLKALQ
+4092 FSLFRLLKALHK
-4103 RRLMGGSALSLKVIT
+4103 RLIGGSALSLKVIT
-4118 CGVHCILSDTK
+4118 CGVHCILPDTK
-4129 TYPFGAS
+4129 IYPFAAS
-4136 MNGMSITLAKEYPSL
+4136 MNGMGITIAREYPSL
-4151 KVSCFDIDPDALDE
+4151 KVSCFDIDPNALNE
-4165 HYPQKQKEFLI
+4165 NYPQKQREFIL

-4184 HERGQEI
+4184 HESGQEI

-4201 ALYPLVLP
+4201 VLYPLVLP
-4209 RPPQEHL
+4209 HLSQDHL
-4216 RSNGVYV
+4216 RRKGVYV

-4235 SRYLAENYQAR
+4235 SQYLAENYQAR

-4256 DKKKDQIVDIESR
+4256 DKKKAQIVDIESR
-4269 GGTVFYGQADAQDL
+4269 GGTVFYGQADATDL

-4294 ARFGSIHGVFHS
+4294 VRFGSIHGVFHS
-4306 ALVLEDKS
+4306 ALILEDKS
-4314 LATMDEAAFRV
+4314 LAAMDENTFRV
-4325 ALDPKVKGSVVLH
+4325 ALEPKVKGSVVLH
-4338 RVVREEDLDFIMFF
+4338 DVVREEDLDFMMFF

-4373 KDAYAHYLNVT
+4373 KDAYAHYLNAT

-4420 EPEEGMEAI
+4420 EPDEGMEAI

-4442 MKTGSA
+4442 MKTDNV
-4448 FQESLGV
+4448 FEESLGV
-4455 DHQYQVELLP
+4455 DCQYQVELLP

-4473 VETLATTLK
+4473 IETLATTLK

-4487 DPEVLGFRKAL
+4487 DAEVLRFRQAL
-4498 RQLEQWGARFLLKV
+4498 IELEQWAARFLHQV
-4512 LQEMGGLHKETLRI
+4512 LQEMEGLDQETLRI
-4526 LPQYYRLYDCIVDIL
+4526 LPQYSRLYDCIVDIL
-4541 TKSGFTQIDPQG
+4541 SRAGFTQIDPQG
-4553 NISLGKDN
+4553 NISLRQDKGQQGKLHD
-4561 GQHGQLYDIEK
+4561 LEK

-4583 LKAHIRLLEKC
+4583 LKSHIRLLEKC
-4594 LSQFPEILTGRCL
+4594 LSQFDQILTGRCL
-4607 ATDVMFPNSSMDL
+4607 ATDVMFPHSSMDL

-4635 QLVADSVVSY
+4635 QLVTDSLVSY
-4645 ILARLAQ
+4645 ILARLEQ

-4663 IGAGTGGTSATV
+4663 IGAGTGGTSAVV
-4675 LKAIAPYSNLIRY
+4675 LKAIAPYSHLIRY

-4702 EQFEARYPFAEFRVL
+4702 EQFEALYPFAEFRVL
-4717 NIEKEVSAQGFNE
+4717 NIEKEVSAQGFHA
-4730 GNVDVVLATNVLH
+4730 GSVDVVLATNVLH

-4748 RRTLAHVK
+4748 RRTLAHTK

-4807 WENVLEK
+4807 WDNVLEK
-4814 EGFQKCVFLNDR
+4814 EGFNKCVFLNDR

-4833 QHAIVS
+4833 QHVIIS

-4850 HEVVGNNRVELI
+4850 DGVARNNSVELI
-4862 PLSETDQSM
+4862 SLSETNQSM
-4871 TQALTKRKQEKEEVQ
+4871 TPVLTKRQEQKEEVQ
-4886 EQKNFPREDDNDS
+4886 EQKDLPRKDENDS
-4899 SDLSERT
+4899 ADLSNRT
-4906 ERFLQEIMAEILKM
+4906 KLFLQKMMAEILKM
-4920 PLDEIDADTAFGDYG
+4920 PLDEIDADTAFGYYG
-4935 LDSILLNRFNHVLE
+4935 MDSILLNRFNHVLQKE
-4949 KRIGVLSK
+4949 IGVLSK

-4962 YQTVGDLADYLLSH
+4962 YQTVGDLTDYLLSH

-4983 AIGGSNQDSEQEKP
+4983 AIGGSHQDSEPEKP
-4997 QVKTLTIENNRD
+4997 QIKTFTIQKNRD
-5009 IPKQDA
+5009 IHQPDA
-5015 VTKEDI
+5015 VTGEDI
-5021 AIVGLHGRYPQ
+5021 AIVGLNGRYPQ

-5044 SDTSAITEIPR
+5044 SNTISITEIPR
-5055 ERWDYRDFYDPEK
+5055 ERWNYRDFYDREK
-5068 GRENKMYCIR
+5068 GRENKIYCKR

-5089 PIFFGITPL
+5089 PIFFGITPI

-5111 EVVWS
+5111 ELVWA
-5116 TLEDSGYLRQALS
+5116 TLEDAGYLRQTLS

-5142 GYPLT
+5142 GYPLA
-5147 KINGNTNTAIDFTTY
+5147 KINGNTNTAIDLTTY

-5188 LAAVHLACESI
+5188 LTAVHLACESI
-5199 RRGECDAAI
+5199 RRGECNAAI

-5221 LVLSKFRLLSSQ
+5221 LILSQFRLLSSQ
-5233 PSYSL
+5233 ASYSL
-5238 FSKDGDGF
+5238 FSQDGDGF
-5246 LPGEGAGTVLL
+5246 IPGEGAGAVLL

-5290 PSPHAQELLVKE
+5290 PSPQAQESLVKQ
-5302 VTKNAGFSVE
+5302 VIKNAGLSVE
-5312 SISYFESQAMGS
+5312 SISYLESQAMGS

-5390 LDPAIEWESSPFY
+5390 LDPAIELASSPFY
-5403 LQRKLSPWERIRVKK
+5403 LQRELSHWEKIRAKK
-5418 NGSWQEFPRR
+5418 NGLWQEFPRR

-5439 LSHLIVEEYSPL
+5439 LSHLIVEEYDPL
-5451 RTNSGIKEE
+5451 QTNLGIQEE
-5460 DHA
+5460 DHG

>member
-1 MDAKDIAIVGIG
+1 M
-13 AVFPGANH
+13 
-21 HYLFWENLV
+21 Y
-30 AGIDSVQEIPISRW
+30 
-44 DTEKHY
+44 
-50 SPDFSEPGKS
+50 
-60 ISKWGGLIKGIDQ
+60 
-73 FDHLFFNISPREARN
+73 
-88 MDPQQRLLLQEA
+88 
-100 WHCVEDSGIALKTL
+100 
-114 QQKVTS
+114 
-120 VFVGVMAI
+120 
-128 DYHQHMAQNS
+128 
-138 QPVDSYA
+138 
-145 CLGNYGA
+145 
-152 LLANRLSFCLGFSG
+152 
-166 ESKAIDAACA
+166 
-176 SSLVAVHDARRSLQ
+176 
-190 AGECDYAIAAGVNV
+190 
-204 ICHPWKY
+204 
-211 ISFSKSRMFSPSGKY
+211 
-226 KTFDKSAD
+226 
-234 GYVPGEGIG
+234 
-243 VILMQALEK
+243 
-252 AQEQKCHIYG
+252 
-262 ILKGSAINNNG
+262 
-273 HNGEKQAENQ
+273 
-283 SGKKVFITVPSIE
+283 
-296 TQRSV
+296 
-301 INNALRSANIHPAS
+301 
-315 VSYVEAHGTR
+315 
-325 TSLGEPIEIEALKQ
+325 
-339 VFAVPGRIKPFCAI
+339 
-353 GSVKTNIGHLEAAAG
+353 
-368 IAGAIKVLLMMKH
+368 
-381 KLVPQVLHLNTVNPM
+381 
-396 IDLTDTT
+396 
-403 LYLCDKLHPWDP
+403 
-415 EDGVKRRAGVS
+415 
-426 SFGFGGSNA
+426 
-435 HAIFEEYVAQHT
+435 
-447 PQSMRQKNTS
+447 QKNTS
-457 DKHIFTFSAKFR
+457 DKHLLTLSAKFCQT
-469 LSLNRLLS
+469 LDRLLK
-477 DWVTFLDHPQSSAI
+477 DWVTFLDQPQSSAI
-491 TLEDLC
+491 TLEDLRP
-497 ATLMTGREQFPF
+497 TVMTGREQFPL
-509 RFGMPV
+509 RFVMPL
-515 KDKKALRSTLISP
+515 KDKNVLHSAHISASDRVFLGAQTRS
-528 PDGAFV
+528 
-534 RAEMPSILLRIG
+534 RLLLG
-546 DENNTQKLRC
+546 PENNPQKLRC
-556 YMIGEGTLL
+556 YMLGEGTLL
-565 LSCSEYLIEQGHE
+565 LPCSEYLIEQGHE

-592 AGEQKITL
+592 AGEQKIPLT
-600 IDPTENWIEA
+600 DPTENWVEA
-610 FKKAPFDYL
+610 LKKTPFDYL

-627 IPDEVLSLP
+627 IPNEVLSLP
-636 SRQSVNFHDS
+636 SRQPVNFHDS

-657 SWAIMKGEKQHGVS
+657 SWAIMNGEKQHGVS

-691 IDQNETALEINMKC
+691 IDQNETALEVNMKC
-705 YQAGIRSFAELI
+705 YQAGIQSFGELI
-717 DDFVRGTADI
+717 DDFVRGTVDI
-727 KEQNLDQR
+727 KEQNLALR

-745 RGGVVSWK
+745 HGGIVSWK
-753 TNAEEIHNL
+753 ATAEQIHNL
-762 IRALDLGLYPNP
+762 IRALNLGPYPNP
-774 LGIAK
+774 FGVAK
-779 FLVKEELFI
+779 FLAKEEFFI
-788 IKACSLLPP
+788 IKACSVLPSE
-797 GKKAQPGEVVN
+797 KKAQPGEVVN
-808 IGDHAIQVA
+808 IGERAIQVA

-822 ILLEKILTIEGE
+822 ILLEQILTIEGE

-847 RKGMILMELDARIAK
+847 HKGTILTELDTRIAK
-862 NIDVFLKKITP
+862 KIDVFLKKIAP
-873 HETAW
+873 HEAAW

-891 WRSPENTPINLSDQT
+891 WRYPENTPINLSDRT

-919 LSAFFDNHKSENYSD
+919 LSAFFDNHKSENYRD
-934 FLAAAFFYY
+934 FLAAAFFYH
-943 LAEISQQP
+943 LAKIGQQP
-951 CFDIGYGDQGLIET
+951 CFDIGYGEQGLIET

-975 YVPLRVDMKFGKT
+975 YVPLRVDTKFGKT
-988 FAEFLPNC
+988 FAEFFSYC

-1012 LRSRYPSVQSQTARK
+1012 LRSRYPSLQSQTDRK
-1027 SLAFPVVALQID
+1027 SLSFPVVALQID
-1039 DPEDYKPE
+1039 NPEDYKPE
-1047 GADAIFLIANK
+1047 GGDVIFLIANK
-1058 KLSCYLKFNAK
+1058 KLSCYIKFNAK
-1069 VLERSK
+1069 VLERSE

-1089 RAITTD
+1089 LEITTG
-1095 SVNNDVSLLNK
+1095 SVDNDVSLLNNA
-1106 VSEDTRDS
+1106 SEDTRDS
-1114 DEDRVDQWRL
+1114 DEDRVEQWRF

-1129 YEEDRKD
+1129 YEEDTKD
-1136 LGQDPFFN
+1136 PGQDPFFN

-1154 NRMPND
+1154 NRMSND
-1160 EMREWVDST
+1160 EMREWVDCT
-1169 VRRIKEECRP
+1169 VRRIKEECKP

-1216 KESYNRCGENIKKLE
+1216 KESYNRCGENIKQLE

-1263 TYLKKVIKG
+1263 AYLKKVIKG

-1303 FKASKETSLQQ
+1303 FKASKETSLDR
-1314 LRKQVRMRETQE
+1314 LWKQIRMRAAQE
-1326 EELCVD
+1326 EELCVA

-1338 IGEEFPEVNN
+1338 IGEEFPEVSN
-1348 VEVLLKE
+1348 VEILLKE
-1355 GNSSNE
+1355 GNTFNE
-1361 LTKFRYDVIFHLGE
+1361 LTKFRYDVILRLGE
-1375 KKTKSVEIP
+1375 KKTKSIEIP
-1384 WLDWRKEN
+1384 WVDWQKEN
-1392 LNRERVQKILRH
+1392 INQERVQKILRH
-1404 DGPQYLGIAGVPN
+1404 DQPQYLGIVGVPN
-1417 RHVSKDVMALNYIKS
+1417 RRVLKDVMALNYIKS

-1437 TVEYLRRLLKERET
+1437 TVEYLRRLLKEWGT
-1451 TGESPQDWRLL
+1451 IGESPQDWQLL
-1462 AKEEGYAVAMSW
+1462 AKKEGYAVAISW
-1474 LKSNAMGDFDV
+1474 LSSNAMGDFDV
-1485 ILRLPSVKKTTLDNF
+1485 IFRLPSVEKTTLDNF
-1500 RTESQRLTTS
+1500 TTESQRSVTS
-1510 EEKTMYSVEKY
+1510 EETTMHSVEKY
-1521 NIPVDYPREKRMVD
+1521 TISIEYPREKRMVD
-1535 LFEEQTRKK
+1535 LFEEQAQKT

-1549 LVYKSQ
+1549 LIYKSQ
-1555 RLTYQELAEQSER
+1555 RLTYQELVEQTEQ
-1568 LAIYIRSQGVKKG
+1568 LAIYIGSRGVKEG

-1593 MLMALLGVMKAGAA
+1593 MLISLLGVMKAGAA

-1622 ILEDARAPWVITQ
+1622 ILEDARVPWVITQ

-1645 NSKTLYV
+1645 NNKTLYV
-1652 EDRDKTEQTEW
+1652 EDRNRTEQI
-1663 QLVEQEGEKEENPP
+1663 EQQREREGEKEENPP

-1696 PKGVAIEQHSLTN
+1696 PKGVAIEHHSLTN

-1714 AAEFNCGQDDYLLAL
+1714 ATEFNCGQNDYLLAL

-1745 ITGGCLEVLPGEVTR
+1745 ITGGCVEVLPTTVTR
-1760 DGLRLREKIESN
+1760 DGLLLREKIESN
-1772 DSITI
+1772 GSITM

-1787 LLAAGWEPKKP
+1787 LLAAGWEPKKS

-1812 AQRLLKKEIQLW
+1812 VQQLLKKEIQLW
-1824 NLYGPTETTIWSTL
+1824 NLYGPTETTIWSTVAK
-1838 TRINSGDQV
+1838 INSGDRV

-1858 YILDEEQNPV
+1858 YILDEKQNPV
-1868 PDGELGELYIGGEG
+1868 PDGEFGELYIGGEG

-1891 EETKN
+1891 EETKK
-1896 KFVSNPFTPEGSPR
+1896 KFVSNPFTSEGLSR
-1910 LYRTGDLVKRL
+1910 LYRSGDLVRRL

-1942 IELGEIESALR
+1942 IELGEIESTLR
-1953 NLENV
+1953 KLENV

-1971 KRLVAFVLDKQGR
+1971 KRLVAFILYKRGY
-1984 LLPSTREWAEE
+1984 LLPHTREWAEE
-1995 LRDWLPEY
+1995 LKDWLPQY
-2003 MIPSTFIGLQAY
+2003 MIPSTFIGLRAF

-2025 KCLSTAPLNKLKEDY
+2025 KCLSTSPLNQLKKEY
-2040 GLSERSFSHVLEQDL
+2040 GLPERSFSQILEQDL
-2055 RRIVA
+2055 RQIVA
-2060 GVLKLE
+2060 RVLKLD
-2066 NTSLDVNLNIG
+2066 NTFLDVNLNIG

-2086 TSLSVELNRTYDI
+2086 TSLSVELNRTYGI
-2099 KTNPTMFYKHSSIKK
+2099 KTNPTMFYQHSSIKK
-2114 IAKYLEDNFRET
+2114 IVKYLEDNFQET

-2141 SEQSGKEKQVLPLSD
+2141 SEESGKEKQVLPLF
-2156 LEQKPAPSQVD
+2156 EEYRKPTPSKAD
-2167 DPIAIVGISGI
+2167 DPIAIVGIGGI

-2193 QGKDVVRE
+2193 QGKDLIRE

-2207 DGDYYRQKMREIGVK
+2207 DSDYYRHKMREVGVK

-2230 NVDKFDASFFGL
+2230 NVDKFDPSFFGL

-2310 STSVIAN
+2310 STAVIAN

-2329 LVVDTA
+2329 FVVDTA
-2335 CSSSLMAVRRA
+2335 CSSSLMAVHRA
-2346 IQALKTKSCEF
+2346 IQALKTKSCEL

-2372 MALEKG
+2372 MALKKG
-2378 GYLSEDGRCKTFD
+2378 GYLSEDSRCKTFD
-2391 RSANGY
+2391 SSANGY

-2416 DGDPVYAVIRG
+2416 DGDRVYAIIRG

-2447 KELLVAAYDEAKIDP
+2447 KELLLAAYDEANIDP

-2488 AFQTIYEKWG
+2488 AFQTIYKKWG
-2498 KEGEGKNHHCGLGAL
+2498 KEGAGKNHHCGLGAV

-2519 LESAA
+2519 LETAA
-2524 GVSGLLKVVLAMK
+2524 GISGLLKVVLAMK
-2537 YGRLPKSLHFKEQNP
+2537 YGCLPKSLHFKEQNP
-2552 YVDLQQSPFRIIK
+2552 YIDLQQSPFRIIK
-2565 DHENW
+2565 DRETW
-2570 QRPRDDAGREL
+2570 QRLRDDAGREL
-2581 PRRAGVS
+2581 PRRAGLS

-2594 ANAHLVLE
+2594 ANVHLVLE
-2602 EYLSE
+2602 EYLYE
-2607 QSEARNSKPKIKKSQ
+2607 HSEARNSKPGINNSQ
-2622 SCLAVLS
+2622 PCLAVLS

-2637 VYAKKLHDFLK
+2637 AYAKKLHNFLK
-2648 NQTENHHLEPI
+2648 HQTENHQEAI
-2659 ALRDIAYTL
+2659 ALRDLTYTL
-2668 QIGRESMEE
+2668 QVGRESMEE
-2677 KAAWVVSGIE
+2677 KVAWVVSGIE
-2687 ELTDRLSAYVQGRQE
+2687 ELTDLLSAYIQGTQE
-2702 DLCIRGRSEPGKQ
+2702 NLCIQGRSEPGKK
-2715 VPRLE
+2715 VPALE
-2720 GKEGV
+2720 GKEGT
-2725 AFIQSLAKGQCW
+2725 AFIQSLAKNQCW
-2737 QDLAC
+2737 QDIAS

-2748 KINWKTLYPPES
+2748 KINWEALYPAEN
-2760 YPQRLHLPTYPF
+2760 YPKRLHLPTYTF

-2777 WLPNIKP
+2777 WLPNIKLENGKP
-2784 ENIKPPHIKPIR
+2784 ENIKPEIIKPPHINPVQ
-2796 NNPDPHPL
+2796 NNPDLHPL
-2804 IQRQVSADGGQ
+2804 IQRHISANGKQ

-2820 LRADAFYLS
+2820 LKADDFYLS

-2836 KVLPGVATIEMARV
+2836 KVLPGVATIEMARI

-2866 IWARPIRVNDST
+2866 IWARPIRVNNST

-2888 DKAVMF
+2888 DKAVIF
-2894 EIRDEKGADRSSIY
+2894 EICDEKGADKSSIY
-2908 TQGKVVYEEELA
+2908 TQGKVVYEEEVA
-2920 DANHVAQIID
+2920 DVNHARIID
-2930 IDSIRQGCLKHIT
+2930 IDSIKQGCLKHIT

-2948 ARLRAFGLDLGSGFQ
+2948 ARLRVFGLNLGTGFQ

-2969 SSDTEALSTLELPH
+2969 SSDTEALSVLELPH
-2983 ALEEDANRFMLH
+2983 TLEEDANRFMLH

-3016 SLHIPYTIGEVEI
+3016 SLHIPYTIGEIEI
-3029 LGSVAQSCYAYAV
+3029 LGPVSQSCYAYAI
-3042 SAEKGTATNNRG
+3042 SSEKGTATNNRG
-3054 LGGRYDAYILDKTG
+3054 LEGRYDAYILDKMG
-3068 KELVRIKNFLLRPVT
+3068 KELVRIKNFLLRPVNQ
-3083 HKNQP
+3083 KNQP
-3088 LMEVSAVLDDE
+3088 PVEASYILDDQ

-3121 ESVVITKNMS
+3121 EAVIVTRNMSDYGFDSISFMELVNPINETFSLEVTPDLFFEHDSLEKLANYLCQTFRTQLIQHYELVPETELLRSVQHENQPSIEVSYVLDDQALLDSTLKDLVGMAASILKMPKEAVIVTKNMS

-3163 SSLEKLANYL
+3163 DSLEKLANYL
-3173 CQAFQNQLI
+3173 CQTFRSHLI
-3182 QHYQLVPKTELL
+3182 QHY
-3194 RPVNHE
+3194 
-3200 NQSLMEVSAVLDDEA
+3200 
-3215 LLDSTLKDLVGMAA
+3215 
-3229 SILKMPKESVVI
+3229 
-3241 TKNMSDYGFD
+3241 
-3251 SISFMELVNPINET
+3251 ELV
-3265 FGLEVTPDLF
+3265 
-3275 FEHSSL
+3275 S
-3281 EKLANYLC
+3281 K
-3289 QAFQNQLIQHYQ
+3289 
-3301 LVLETEFPRPDN
+3301 TEFPQPAN
-3313 VNKEIY
+3313 VNKETY
-3319 KEQINPKSTKL
+3319 KEQINPKSTELK
-3330 NNPNEPI
+3330 NPNEPI
-3337 AIIGISGILAGAQD
+3337 AIIGISGILAGARD
-3351 LESFWQGLIEGKDW
+3351 LESFWEGLIEGKDW

-3395 GFMTAVDAFDAPF
+3395 GFMTEVDAFDASF

-3428 AVWKAVENAG
+3428 AVWKTVENAG

-3444 SGTKTGVFVGVANTD
+3444 AGTKTGVFVGVANTD
-3459 YADLL
+3459 YGDLL

-3483 LANRISYLFNLR
+3483 LANRVSYLFDLR

-3512 NYAVESIRSGSCDMA
+3512 NYAVEAIRNGSCDMA

-3553 GRCKTFDSRANGYAR
+3553 GRCKTFDSRADGYAR

-3582 AQADG
+3582 AEADG
-3587 DIIHAVIRGTAV
+3587 NIIHAVIRGTGV

-3618 VLIDAYENA
+3618 VLIDAYEKA
-3627 GIDPSTVSYIEV
+3627 GVDPSTVSYIEA

-3651 SNGLKKSF
+3651 INGLKKSF

-3666 GTPMPKEAYCGLG
+3666 GTPKPKQVHCGIS
-3679 SVKTHTGHLEAAA
+3679 SVKTQIGHLEAAA
-3692 GIAGILKVVL
+3692 GIAGLLKVVL

-3714 FKELNPYIHLE
+3714 FKELNPYINLE
-3725 NSPFYIVDHTRTW
+3725 NSPFYIVDRTKTW
-3738 DRLRNADGQPLF
+3738 ERLRNADGQPLL

-3765 HVVLEEYGE
+3765 HVILEEYQE
-3774 KKPSSSLTHPHQNQ
+3774 KKSSSALTHRQRNQ

-3812 LRSGKLQTHQ
+3812 LTENKLQTQQ
-3822 RVVIQD
+3822 RVAIGD
-3828 VAYTLQVGRE
+3828 VAYTLQIGRE

-3849 SIEDLIKKLDACK
+3849 SIEDLIKKLDAWN
-3862 RGISPIAGVFYGS
+3862 RGVLPIAGVLYGS
-3875 AKPSPTKLESKSEK
+3875 AKPSHTKFDRQLEKA
-3889 STNSSLVEQAVRQ
+3889 TNSSLVQQAVRQ

-3909 QLWISGGSI
+3909 QLWISGGWI
-3918 DWNLLYL
+3918 DWNFLYL
-3925 EPPKRIELP
+3925 ETPKRIELP

-3941 PYWLPTAHKEE
+3941 RYWLPGDRQKE
-3952 NKSPAAA
+3952 NKSPVTTDNAA
-3959 TIRNFEEVENK
+3959 VENK
-3970 TLDAETRFL
+3970 ILDGETRYL
-3979 KLYRP
+3979 ELYQP
-3984 EWVPQSLGIQQLKD
+3984 EWVPQSLGQQLKD
-3998 AVEARP
+3998 TVETKP
-4004 SQVTTKKVL
+4004 FQVATKKVL
-4013 VVTPPEGVW
+4013 VVTSPEGVW
-4022 LESLLAKAHAKD
+4022 LESLLLKAHAND
-4034 EILLIKL
+4034 EVLLIKSE
-4041 GDIKSP
+4041 DIKNP
-4047 QAWSTS
+4047 QAWLPG
-4053 LGDLDDLDTI
+4053 LGRLDDLDTI
-4063 YFLGGIQHFLPDD
+4063 YFLGGIQHFYDD

-4087 QEFGV
+4087 QELGV
-4092 FSLFRLLKALQ
+4092 FSLFRLLKALHK
-4103 RRLMGGSALSLKVIT
+4103 RLLGGSALSLKVIT
-4118 CGVHCILSDTK
+4118 CGVHSIVPDTK
-4129 TYPFGAS
+4129 IYPFGAS
-4136 MNGMSITLAKEYPSL
+4136 LNGMSITLAKEYPLL
-4151 KVSCFDIDPDALDE
+4151 KVSCFDIDPNALDE
-4165 HYPQKQKEFLI
+4165 HYPQEQKEFLI

-4184 HERGQEI
+4184 NDRGQEI

-4201 ALYPLVLP
+4201 TLYPLVLP
-4209 RPPQEHL
+4209 QPPQDHL
-4216 RSNGVYV
+4216 RTNGVYV

-4256 DKKKDQIVDIESR
+4256 DWKKDQIADIESR
-4269 GGTVFYGQADAQDL
+4269 GGTVFYGQADATDF
-4283 DGMKQV
+4283 DSMKQV
-4289 IAQAK
+4289 IAQTK

-4314 LATMDEAAFRV
+4314 LASMDETAFRV

-4338 RVVREEDLDFIMFF
+4338 RVVRDEDLDFIMFF

-4367 GAACAF
+4367 GAGCAF

-4384 KTCPVYIINWGY
+4384 KTCPIYIINWGY

-4420 EPEEGMEAI
+4420 EPEEGMEVI

-4442 MKTGSA
+4442 MKTDSA

-4455 DHQYQVELLP
+4455 DRQYQVEVLP
-4465 ESKSILSL
+4465 ESKSTLSL
-4473 VETLATTLK
+4473 LETLASTLK
-4482 QSVTL
+4482 QSTTL
-4487 DPEVLGFRKAL
+4487 DPEVLRFRKAL
-4498 RQLEQWGARFLLKV
+4498 TQLEEWGARFLLKV
-4512 LQEMGGLHKETLRI
+4512 MQDMGGLDKETLRI
-4526 LPQYYRLYDCIVDIL
+4526 LPQYYRLHECIVSIL
-4541 TKSGFTQIDPQG
+4541 IRAGFTQTDPQG
-4553 NISLGKDN
+4553 NVSLRRDN
-4561 GQHGQLYDIEK
+4561 NQQGELYDLEK
-4572 EKQQLLSTYPN
+4572 EKLQLLSAYPN
-4583 LKAHIRLLEKC
+4583 LQAHIRLLEKC
-4594 LSQFPEILTGRCL
+4594 LSQFYEILTGECL
-4607 ATDVMFPNSSMDL
+4607 ATDVMFPHSSMDL

-4626 GHPIANHFN
+4626 GNPIANHFN
-4635 QLVADSVVSY
+4635 KLVAESVVSY
-4645 ILARLAQ
+4645 IRARLAQ
-4652 RKGDEKITILE
+4652 RKGNEKITILE
-4663 IGAGTGGTSATV
+4663 IGAGTGGTSANV
-4675 LKAIAPYSNLIRY
+4675 LKALSPYGNLIHY

-4702 EQFEARYPFAEFRVL
+4702 EQFGTNYPFAEFRVL
-4717 NIEKEVSAQGFNE
+4717 NIEKEVSAQGFSQ

-4748 RRTLAHVK
+4748 RRTLAHAK
-4756 VLLKKNGWLI
+4756 TLLKKNGLLV

-4793 TFRLPGAPLLSTSM
+4793 TFRLPGSPLLSASM

-4814 EGFQKCVFLNDR
+4814 EGFQKCVFLPDR
-4826 EDFANLR
+4826 EDFTNLR
-4833 QHAIVS
+4833 QHIIIS
-4839 ESNGLV
+4839 KSNGLV

-4850 HEVVGNNRVELI
+4850 HEVSGNNRVEFI
-4862 PLSETDQSM
+4862 PLSETEREIERSM
-4871 TQALTKRKQEKEEVQ
+4871 TPALTRRKQQIEEVQ
-4886 EQKNFPREDDNDS
+4886 EQKDFPSEDDNDS

-4906 ERFLQEIMAEILKM
+4906 ERFLQKMMAEILKM
-4920 PLDEIDADTAFGDYG
+4920 PQDEINADVAFVDYG
-4935 LDSILLNRFNHVLE
+4935 MDSILLNRFNHVLE
-4949 KRIGVLSK
+4949 KQIGGLSK

-4962 YQTVGDLADYLLSH
+4962 YQTVRELTDYLLSH
-4976 RRTELVK
+4976 RRMELVK
-4983 AIGGSNQDSEQEKP
+4983 AIGGSIQDTEPKNP
-4997 QVKTLTIENNRD
+4997 QKKTLILENNNVGD

-5015 VTKEDI
+5015 VTGEDI
-5021 AIVGLHGRYPQ
+5021 AIVGLYGRYPQ
-5032 AENLDQFWENLK
+5032 AENPDQFWENLK
-5044 SDTSAITEIPR
+5044 SDTSSITEIPR

-5068 GRENKMYCIR
+5068 GRENKMYCTR

-5116 TLEDSGYLRQALS
+5116 TLEDAGYLRQALS

-5147 KINGNTNTAIDFTTY
+5147 KINGNINTPIDFTTY

-5199 RRGECDAAI
+5199 KRGECDTAI

-5246 LPGEGAGTVLL
+5246 VPGEGAGAVLL

-5266 KDHIYGVIK
+5266 KDQIYGVIK

-5290 PSPHAQELLVKE
+5290 PSPYAQELLVKE
-5302 VTKNAGFSVE
+5302 VVKNAGFSVE

-5352 SVKPNIGHLETASG
+5352 SLKPNIGHLETASG

-5390 LDPAIEWESSPFY
+5390 LDPAIELESSPFY
-5403 LQRKLSPWERIRVKK
+5403 LQRELSPWERIRVKK
-5418 NGSWQEFPRR
+5418 NGLWKEFPRR

-5439 LSHLIVEEYSPL
+5439 LSHLIVEEYDPL
-5451 RTNSGIKEE
+5451 QTNSGI
-5460 DHA
+5460 

>member
-1 MDAKDIAIVGIG
+1 MKIVKHIA
-13 AVFPGANH
+13 
-21 HYLFWENLV
+21 
-30 AGIDSVQEIPISRW
+30 
-44 DTEKHY
+44 
-50 SPDFSEPGKS
+50 DF
-60 ISKWGGLIKGIDQ
+60 
-73 FDHLFFNISPREARN
+73 
-88 MDPQQRLLLQEA
+88 
-100 WHCVEDSGIALKTL
+100 
-114 QQKVTS
+114 
-120 VFVGVMAI
+120 
-128 DYHQHMAQNS
+128 
-138 QPVDSYA
+138 VD
-145 CLGNYGA
+145 G
-152 LLANRLSFCLGFSG
+152 
-166 ESKAIDAACA
+166 
-176 SSLVAVHDARRSLQ
+176 
-190 AGECDYAIAAGVNV
+190 
-204 ICHPWKY
+204 
-211 ISFSKSRMFSPSGKY
+211 
-226 KTFDKSAD
+226 
-234 GYVPGEGIG
+234 
-243 VILMQALEK
+243 
-252 AQEQKCHIYG
+252 
-262 ILKGSAINNNG
+262 
-273 HNGEKQAENQ
+273 
-283 SGKKVFITVPSIE
+283 
-296 TQRSV
+296 
-301 INNALRSANIHPAS
+301 
-315 VSYVEAHGTR
+315 
-325 TSLGEPIEIEALKQ
+325 
-339 VFAVPGRIKPFCAI
+339 
-353 GSVKTNIGHLEAAAG
+353 KTN
-368 IAGAIKVLLMMKH
+368 
-381 KLVPQVLHLNTVNPM
+381 
-396 IDLTDTT
+396 
-403 LYLCDKLHPWDP
+403 
-415 EDGVKRRAGVS
+415 
-426 SFGFGGSNA
+426 
-435 HAIFEEYVAQHT
+435 
-447 PQSMRQKNTS
+447 
-457 DKHIFTFSAKFR
+457 
-469 LSLNRLLS
+469 
-477 DWVTFLDHPQSSAI
+477 
-491 TLEDLC
+491 
-497 ATLMTGREQFPF
+497 
-509 RFGMPV
+509 
-515 KDKKALRSTLISP
+515 
-528 PDGAFV
+528 V
-534 RAEMPSILLRIG
+534 RAEMPSILSRIG
-546 DENNTQKLRC
+546 CENNTQKLRC
-556 YMIGEGTLL
+556 YLIGEGTLL

-578 ICGIVSANPLIAQW
+578 ICGIISGNPLIAQW
-592 AGEQKITL
+592 AGEQKIALT
-600 IDPTENWIEA
+600 DPSENWIEA
-610 FKKAPFDYL
+610 LKKAPFDYL

-680 AGGILKQHVID
+680 AGGILKQHIID
-691 IDQNETALEINMKC
+691 IDKNETALEINMKC

-717 DDFVRGTADI
+717 DDFVRGTVDI
-727 KEQNLDQR
+727 KEQNLDRR
-735 SYFPRYKRLP
+735 SYFPRYKRP
-745 RGGVVSWK
+745 PDGGVVSWK

-762 IRALDLGLYPNP
+762 VRALDLGPYPNS
-774 LGIAK
+774 LGVAK
-779 FLVKEELFI
+779 FLVKEEFFI

-797 GKKAQPGEVVN
+797 KKKAQPGEVVN
-808 IGDHAIQVA
+808 IGDRTIQVA

-822 ILLEKILTIEGE
+822 ILLEQILTIEGE

-847 RKGMILMELDARIAK
+847 HKGTILTELDTRIAK
-862 NIDVFLKKITP
+862 KIDVFLKKIAP
-873 HETAW
+873 HEAAW

-891 WRSPENTPINLSDQT
+891 WRSPENTPINLSDRT

-919 LSAFFDNHKSENYSD
+919 LSAFFENHKSENYCD
-934 FLAAAFFYY
+934 FLAAAFFYH
-943 LAEISQQP
+943 LVNITQQP
-951 CFDIGYGDQGLIET
+951 CFDIGYGDRGLIET

-988 FAEFLPNC
+988 FAEFLSYC
-996 KKTLKSTRQKH
+996 QKTLESTRQKH

-1012 LRSRYPSVQSQTARK
+1012 LWSRYPSVQSQTAGK

-1039 DPEDYKPE
+1039 NPEDYKPE
-1047 GADAIFLIANK
+1047 GGDVIFLIGNK
-1058 KLSCYLKFNAK
+1058 KLSCYLKFNSK

-1075 AEKFVRNFESFLMT
+1075 AEEFVRNFESFLMT
-1089 RAITTD
+1089 LEITTGSGD
-1095 SVNNDVSLLNK
+1095 NDVSLLNNA
-1106 VSEDTRDS
+1106 SEERRNS
-1114 DEDRVDQWRL
+1114 DKDRVEQWRF
-1124 VYDQV
+1124 VYDRV

-1136 LGQDPFFN
+1136 PGQDPFFN
-1144 IKCWKNSYTG
+1144 IKCWQNSYTG
-1154 NRMPND
+1154 NRMSND

-1169 VRRIKEECRP
+1169 VRRIKEECKP

-1192 LSRLLPDALYY
+1192 LSRLLPNALYY

-1216 KESYNRCGENIKKLE
+1216 KESYNQCGENIKQLE

-1263 TYLKKVIKG
+1263 AYLKKVIKG
-1272 VVEKLDS
+1272 VVEKLDP

-1292 LLPVYHSSVAL
+1292 LLPIYHSSVAL
-1303 FKASKETSLQQ
+1303 FKASKETSLEQ

-1326 EELCVD
+1326 EELCVA

-1355 GNSSNE
+1355 GNTSNE
-1361 LTKFRYDVIFHLGE
+1361 LTKFRYDVILHLGE
-1375 KKTKSVEIP
+1375 KKTRSVEIP

-1392 LNRERVQKILRH
+1392 VNRERVQKILRH
-1404 DGPQYLGIAGVPN
+1404 ERPQYLGIVGVPN
-1417 RHVSKDVMALNYIKS
+1417 RRVSKDVMALDYIKS
-1432 AGSDE
+1432 GGSDE
-1437 TVEYLRRLLKERET
+1437 TVEYLRSLLKERET
-1451 TGESPQDWRLL
+1451 IGESPQDWQLL
-1462 AKEEGYAVAMSW
+1462 AKEEGYAVAISW
-1474 LKSNAMGDFDV
+1474 LGCNAIGDFDV
-1485 ILRLPSVKKTTLDNF
+1485 IFRLPSVEKITLDNF
-1500 RTESQRLTTS
+1500 STGSQRFATS
-1510 EEKTMYSVEKY
+1510 EETTMYSVEKY
-1521 NIPVDYPREKRMVD
+1521 TIPVAYSREKRMVD
-1535 LFEEQTRKK
+1535 LFFEQARKT

-1555 RLTYQELAEQSER
+1555 RLTYQELAEQTER
-1568 LAIYIRSQGVKKG
+1568 LVTYIRSQGVKEG

-1593 MLMALLGVMKAGAA
+1593 MLISLLGVMKAGAA

-1622 ILEDARAPWVITQ
+1622 ILEDARVLWVITQ

-1645 NSKTLYV
+1645 NRKTLYV
-1652 EDRDKTEQTEW
+1652 EDRDRTEQIEQ
-1663 QLVEQEGEKEENPP
+1663 QLEREGEKEENPL

-1696 PKGVAIEQHSLTN
+1696 PKGVAIEHHSLTN

-1745 ITGGCLEVLPGEVTR
+1745 ITGGCVEVLPSEVTR
-1760 DGLRLREKIESN
+1760 DGLLLREKIESN

-1787 LLAAGWEPKKP
+1787 LLAAGWEPKKS

-1824 NLYGPTETTIWSTL
+1824 NLYGPTETTIWSTV
-1838 TRINSGDQV
+1838 TKINSGDRV

-1858 YILDEEQNPV
+1858 YILDENQNPV
-1868 PDGELGELYIGGEG
+1868 PEGELGELYIGGEG
-1882 VARGYLGRP
+1882 VARGYLGRT
-1891 EETKN
+1891 EETKK
-1896 KFVSNPFTPEGSPR
+1896 KFVSNPFTPEGLPR

-1921 PDGRIIY
+1921 PDGRMIY

-1953 NLENV
+1953 KLENV
-1958 DDAVVVLREDGLD
+1958 DEAVVVLREDGLD
-1971 KRLVAFVLDKQGR
+1971 KRLVAFILYKQGY
-1984 LLPSTREWAEE
+1984 LLPHAREWAEE
-1995 LRDWLPEY
+1995 LKDWLPQY
-2003 MIPSTFIGLQAY
+2003 MIPSTFIGLRTF

-2040 GLSERSFSHVLEQDL
+2040 GLPERSFSQILERDL
-2055 RRIVA
+2055 RQMVA
-2060 GVLKLE
+2060 KVLKLD

-2086 TSLSVELNRTYDI
+2086 TSLSVELNRTYGI
-2099 KTNPTMFYKHSSIKK
+2099 KTNPTMFYQHSSLKK

-2126 LTEYYHQDLKTLSSD
+2126 LTEYYHQELKTLSSD
-2141 SEQSGKEKQVLPLSD
+2141 SEQSGKEKQVLPLSQ
-2156 LEQKPAPSQVD
+2156 EYRKPTPNKAD
-2167 DPIAIVGISGI
+2167 DDAIAIVGIGGI
-2178 LPGGNTLTAFWDSLL
+2178 LPGGNTLAAFWDSLL

-2201 LPQDRY
+2201 LPPDRY
-2207 DGDYYRQKMREIGVK
+2207 DGDYYRQKMREVGVK

-2267 SGHKPSDFS
+2267 SGHKPSDFA
-2276 AKEMGVFIGATG
+2276 AKEVGVFIGATG

-2310 STSVIAN
+2310 STAVIAN

-2329 LVVDTA
+2329 FVVDTA
-2335 CSSSLMAVRRA
+2335 CSSSLVAVHRA
-2346 IQALKTKSCEF
+2346 IQALKTKSCEL

-2372 MALEKG
+2372 MALKKG

-2391 RSANGY
+2391 SSANGY

-2416 DGDPVYAVIRG
+2416 DGDPVYAVIRS

-2447 KELLVAAYDEAKIDP
+2447 KELLVAAYDEANIDP
-2462 DSLGYIEVHGT
+2462 DTLGYIEVHGT

-2488 AFQTIYEKWG
+2488 AFQTIYKKWG
-2498 KEGEGKNHHCGLGAL
+2498 KEGALKNHHCGLGAL

-2524 GVSGLLKVVLAMK
+2524 GISSLLKVVLAMK
-2537 YGRLPKSLHFKEQNP
+2537 YGCLPKSLHFKEQNP
-2552 YVDLQQSPFRIIK
+2552 YIDLQHSPFRIIK
-2565 DHENW
+2565 DRENW
-2570 QRPRDDAGREL
+2570 QRLRDDAGREL
-2581 PRRAGVS
+2581 PRRAGLS

-2594 ANAHLVLE
+2594 ANVHLVLE
-2602 EYLSE
+2602 EYVYE
-2607 QSEARNSKPKIKKSQ
+2607 QSEARNSKPVSND
-2622 SCLAVLS
+2622 SHSYLAVLS
-2629 AKNEKQLK
+2629 AKNEQQLK
-2637 VYAKKLHDFLK
+2637 AYAKKLRDFLK
-2648 NQTENHHLEPI
+2648 NQTENHHLDAI
-2659 ALRDIAYTL
+2659 AFRDITYTL
-2668 QIGRESMEE
+2668 QVGRESMEE
-2677 KAAWVVSGIE
+2677 KVAWVVSGIE
-2687 ELTDRLSAYVQGRQE
+2687 DFIVRLSAYVQGRQE
-2702 DLCIRGRSEPGKQ
+2702 DLLCIRGRSDPGKR
-2715 VPRLE
+2715 VPALE
-2720 GKEGV
+2720 GQEG
-2725 AFIQSLAKGQCW
+2725 ATFIQSLAKNQCW
-2737 QDLAC
+2737 QDIAS
-2742 LWVLGC
+2742 LWVMGC
-2748 KINWKTLYPPES
+2748 KIKWEALYPPEN

-2777 WLPNIKP
+2777 WLPDVQP
-2784 ENIKPPHIKPIR
+2784 ENIKPESIKPESIKPENGKAKNINLIR
-2796 NNPDPHPL
+2796 NNPEFHPL
-2804 IQRQVSADGGQ
+2804 IQRQVSANGRQ
-2815 IFTSI
+2815 VFTSL

-2836 KVLPGVATIEMARV
+2836 KVLPGVATIEMARA

-2866 IWARPIRVNDST
+2866 TWARPIRVNNSS

-2888 DKAVMF
+2888 DKAVTF
-2894 EIRDEKGADRSSIY
+2894 EIRDEQGTDRNSIY

-2920 DANHVAQIID
+2920 DSNHARIID
-2930 IDSIRQGCLKHIT
+2930 IDSIKQGCSKHIT

-2948 ARLRAFGLDLGSGFQ
+2948 ARIRVFGLDLGNGFQ

-2969 SSDTEALSTLELPH
+2969 SSDTEALSLLELTP
-2983 ALEEDANRFMLH
+2983 ALQEDANQFMLH

-3029 LGSVAQSCYAYAV
+3029 LGQVAQSCYAYAV
-3042 SAEKGTATNNRG
+3042 SSDKGTDANNRG

-3068 KELVRIKNFLLRPVT
+3068 KELVRIKNFLLRPFH

-3088 LMEVSAVLDDE
+3088 PVEASYVLDDQT
-3099 ALLDSTLKDLVGMA
+3099 LFDSTLNDLVGMA
-3113 ASILKMPK
+3113 AAILKMPK
-3121 ESVVITKNMS
+3121 EAVVATRNMS

-3152 LEVTPDLFFEH
+3152 IEITPDLFFEH

-3173 CQAFQNQLI
+3173 CQTFRSQLI
-3182 QHYQLVPKTELL
+3182 EHYELILSTEVTAPERVNKKTDWE
-3194 RPVNHE
+3194 PVNHKSIE
-3200 NQSLMEVSAVLDDEA
+3200 LKNPDEA
-3215 LLDSTLKDLVGMAA
+3215 
-3229 SILKMPKESVVI
+3229 
-3241 TKNMSDYGFD
+3241 
-3251 SISFMELVNPINET
+3251 
-3265 FGLEVTPDLF
+3265 
-3275 FEHSSL
+3275 
-3281 EKLANYLC
+3281 
-3289 QAFQNQLIQHYQ
+3289 
-3301 LVLETEFPRPDN
+3301 
-3313 VNKEIY
+3313 
-3319 KEQINPKSTKL
+3319 
-3330 NNPNEPI
+3330 I
-3337 AIIGISGILAGAQD
+3337 AIIGMSGIFADARD
-3351 LESFWQGLIEGKDW
+3351 LESFWEGLIEGKDW

-3395 GFMTAVDAFDAPF
+3395 GFMTEVDTFDASF

-3428 AVWKAVENAG
+3428 AVWKTVENAG

-3444 SGTKTGVFVGVANTD
+3444 AGTKTGVFVGVANTD
-3459 YADLL
+3459 YGDLL
-3464 KAHAPSVEAHTSTG
+3464 KQNAPTVEAHTSTG

-3483 LANRISYLFNLR
+3483 LANRISYLFDLR

-3512 NYAVESIRSGSCDMA
+3512 NYAVEAIRNGSCDMA

-3553 GRCKTFDSRANGYAR
+3553 GRCKTFDSRADGYAR

-3587 DIIHAVIRGTAV
+3587 DIIHAVIRSTAI

-3613 NSQAQ
+3613 NSQAE
-3618 VLIDAYENA
+3618 VLIEAYEKA
-3627 GIDPSTVSYIEV
+3627 GIDPFTVSYIEA

-3651 SNGLKKSF
+3651 INGLKKSF
-3659 TELQKRW
+3659 AQLQKQW
-3666 GTPMPKEAYCGLG
+3666 GTPKPNEVYCGIG
-3679 SVKTHTGHLEAAA
+3679 SVKTQIGHLEAAA
-3692 GIAGILKVVL
+3692 GIAGLLKVVL
-3702 SMKHGKLPGILH
+3702 SIKHGKLPAILH
-3714 FKELNPYIHLE
+3714 FKKLNPYINLE
-3725 NSPFYIVDHTRTW
+3725 NSPFYIVDRTKTW
-3738 DRLRNADGQPLF
+3738 EPLRNADGQPIL

-3765 HVVLEEYGE
+3765 HVVLEEYQE
-3774 KKPSSSLTHPHQNQ
+3774 KKPSGALTHPYRNQ

-3795 AKNKERLGEV
+3795 AKSKERLGEV
-3805 VKNLFNY
+3805 VNNLFNY
-3812 LRSGKLQTHQ
+3812 LENKLHTRQ
-3822 RVVIQD
+3822 RVAIAD

-3849 SIEDLIKKLDACK
+3849 SIEDSLEKLDAWK
-3862 RGISPIAGVFYGS
+3862 RGVSPIAGVFYGS
-3875 AKPSPTKLESKSEK
+3875 AKLSQTKLDRHSEK
-3889 STNSSLVEQAVRQ
+3889 ATNNTLVQQAVRQ

-3909 QLWISGGSI
+3909 QLWISGGWI
-3918 DWNLLYL
+3918 DWNLLYS
-3925 EPPKRIELP
+3925 ESPKRIELP

-3941 PYWLPTAHKEE
+3941 RYWLPTNRQEE
-3952 NKSPAAA
+3952 NKSPAA
-3959 TIRNFEEVENK
+3959 TIDTKAVENK
-3970 TLDAETRFL
+3970 TLDGETRFL
-3979 KLYRP
+3979 ELYRP
-3984 EWVPQSLGIQQLKD
+3984 EWVPQPLGIQQLK
-3998 AVEARP
+3998 ETK
-4004 SQVTTKKVL
+4004 SYQVTTKKVL
-4013 VVTPPEGVW
+4013 VVTPPGGVW
-4022 LESLLAKAHAKD
+4022 LERLLTKAHAQD
-4034 EILLIKL
+4034 EVLSITSE
-4041 GDIKSP
+4041 DIQNP
-4047 QAWSTS
+4047 QGWLTS
-4053 LGDLDDLDTI
+4053 LGRLDDLDTI
-4063 YFLGGIQHFLPDD
+4063 YFLGGIQHFQDD
-4076 DGDDIDQLDRS
+4076 DGDNIDQLERS
-4087 QEFGV
+4087 QELGV
-4092 FSLFRLLKALQ
+4092 FSLFRLLKALHK
-4103 RRLMGGSALSLKVIT
+4103 RLLGGAALSLKVMT
-4118 CGVHCILSDTK
+4118 CGVHCIVPETRV
-4129 TYPFGAS
+4129 YPFGAS
-4136 MNGMSITLAKEYPSL
+4136 LNGMSITLAKEYPLL
-4151 KVSCFDIDPDALDE
+4151 KVTCFDIDPDALDE
-4165 HYPQKQKEFLI
+4165 HYPQQQKEFLI
-4176 KSILDEPA
+4176 KSILEESA
-4184 HERGQEI
+4184 HDRGQEI
-4191 VLRAGQRYVR
+4191 VLRAGQRFVH
-4201 ALYPLVLP
+4201 ALHPLVLP
-4209 RPPQEHL
+4209 QPPQDHL
-4216 RSNGVYV
+4216 RTNGVYV

-4256 DKKKDQIVDIESR
+4256 DKKKDQIADIESR
-4269 GGTVFYGQADAQDL
+4269 GGSVFYGQADATDFDSMQ
-4283 DGMKQV
+4283 QV
-4289 IAQAK
+4289 IVRAK

-4314 LATMDEAAFRV
+4314 LATMDETAFRV
-4325 ALDPKVKGSVVLH
+4325 ALAPKVKGSVVLH
-4338 RVVREEDLDFIMFF
+4338 QVVKEEDLDFIMFF

-4420 EPEEGMEAI
+4420 EPEEGMEVI

-4442 MKTGSA
+4442 MKTDVA

-4455 DHQYQVELLP
+4455 NRQYQVEVLP
-4465 ESKSILSL
+4465 ESKSTLPLI
-4473 VETLATTLK
+4473 ETLATKIK

-4487 DPEVLGFRKAL
+4487 APEVLRFREAL
-4498 RQLEQWGARFLLKV
+4498 TQLEQWGARFLLKV
-4512 LQEMGGLHKETLRI
+4512 MQEMGGLDKETLQI
-4526 LPQYYRLYDCIVDIL
+4526 LPQYSRLCDCILDIL
-4541 TKSGFTQIDPQG
+4541 TRAGFTQPDRQG
-4553 NISLGKDN
+4553 NIAFIENKQQGEF
-4561 GQHGQLYDIEK
+4561 YDVEK
-4572 EKQQLLSTYPN
+4572 EKQRLLSTYPN

-4594 LSQFPEILTGRCL
+4594 LSQFHEILTGRCL
-4607 ATDVMFPNSSMDL
+4607 ATDVMFPHSSVEL

-4626 GHPIANHFN
+4626 GNPIANHFN
-4635 QLVADSVVSY
+4635 ELVADSVVSY
-4645 ILARLAQ
+4645 VQARLAQ

-4663 IGAGTGGTSATV
+4663 IGAGTGGTSANV
-4675 LKAIAPYSNLIRY
+4675 LKALLPYGNFIHY
-4688 VYTDISLAFVNYGR
+4688 IYTDISLAFVNYGR
-4702 EQFEARYPFAEFRVL
+4702 EQFGASYPFVEFRVL

-4748 RRTLAHVK
+4748 RRTLAHAK
-4756 VLLKKNGWLI
+4756 VLLKKNGWLV
-4766 LNEATTV
+4766 LNEATAV

-4793 TFRLPGAPLLSTSM
+4793 TFRLPGAPLLSTRM
-4807 WENVLEK
+4807 WENALQK
-4814 EGFQKCVFLNDR
+4814 EGFQKCVFLKDK

-4833 QHAIVS
+4833 QHVIIS

-4850 HEVVGNNRVELI
+4850 HEVEGNNRVEFI
-4862 PLSETDQSM
+4862 PTRAETERSITQS
-4871 TQALTKRKQEKEEVQ
+4871 LTKKKQPVKEVQ
-4886 EQKNFPREDDNDS
+4886 EQENFPSKNDNES

-4906 ERFLQEIMAEILKM
+4906 EGFLKQMMAEILKM
-4920 PLDEIDADTAFGDYG
+4920 PLDEIDADTDFVYYG
-4935 LDSILLNRFNHVLE
+4935 MDSILLNRFNHVLE
-4949 KRIGVLSK
+4949 QQIGNLSK

-4962 YQTVGDLADYLLSH
+4962 YQTVRELTNYLLSH
-4976 RRTELVK
+4976 RRTEVVK
-4983 AIGGSNQDSEQEKP
+4983 AIGGSNQDLEEKNP
-4997 QVKTLTIENNRD
+4997 QTKTLAIANNNVGD
-5009 IPKQDA
+5009 IPKQNA
-5015 VTKEDI
+5015 VTGEDI
-5021 AIVGLHGRYPQ
+5021 AIVGLYGRYPQ
-5032 AENLDQFWENLK
+5032 AENPDQFWENLK
-5044 SDTSAITEIPR
+5044 SDTSSITEIPK
-5055 ERWDYRDFYDPEK
+5055 ERWDYRDFYDSQK

-5116 TLEDSGYLRQALS
+5116 TLEDAGYSRQALS
-5129 KQKVGVYLGANAF
+5129 QQKVGVYLGANAF

-5147 KINGNTNTAIDFTTY
+5147 KINGNINTPIDFTTY

-5199 RRGECDAAI
+5199 KRGECDTAI

-5246 LPGEGAGTVLL
+5246 IPGEGAGAVLL

-5302 VTKNAGFSVE
+5302 VTKNAGLDVD

-5352 SVKPNIGHLETASG
+5352 SLKPNIGHLETASG

-5373 LLQMKHRQLLPT
+5373 LLQMKHGQLLPT
-5385 RFSSE
+5385 RFSSK
-5390 LDPAIEWESSPFY
+5390 LDPAIELEGSPFY
-5403 LQRKLSPWERIRVKK
+5403 LQRELSPWERIRVKN
-5418 NGSWQEFPRR
+5418 NGSWKEFPRR

-5439 LSHLIVEEYSPL
+5439 LSHLIVEEYNPL
-5451 RTNSGIKEE
+5451 
-5460 DHA
+5460 

>member
-1 MDAKDIAIVGIG
+1 
-13 AVFPGANH
+13 
-21 HYLFWENLV
+21 
-30 AGIDSVQEIPISRW
+30 
-44 DTEKHY
+44 
-50 SPDFSEPGKS
+50 
-60 ISKWGGLIKGIDQ
+60 
-73 FDHLFFNISPREARN
+73 
-88 MDPQQRLLLQEA
+88 
-100 WHCVEDSGIALKTL
+100 
-114 QQKVTS
+114 
-120 VFVGVMAI
+120 
-128 DYHQHMAQNS
+128 
-138 QPVDSYA
+138 
-145 CLGNYGA
+145 
-152 LLANRLSFCLGFSG
+152 
-166 ESKAIDAACA
+166 
-176 SSLVAVHDARRSLQ
+176 
-190 AGECDYAIAAGVNV
+190 
-204 ICHPWKY
+204 
-211 ISFSKSRMFSPSGKY
+211 
-226 KTFDKSAD
+226 
-234 GYVPGEGIG
+234 
-243 VILMQALEK
+243 
-252 AQEQKCHIYG
+252 
-262 ILKGSAINNNG
+262 
-273 HNGEKQAENQ
+273 
-283 SGKKVFITVPSIE
+283 
-296 TQRSV
+296 
-301 INNALRSANIHPAS
+301 
-315 VSYVEAHGTR
+315 
-325 TSLGEPIEIEALKQ
+325 
-339 VFAVPGRIKPFCAI
+339 
-353 GSVKTNIGHLEAAAG
+353 
-368 IAGAIKVLLMMKH
+368 
-381 KLVPQVLHLNTVNPM
+381 
-396 IDLTDTT
+396 
-403 LYLCDKLHPWDP
+403 
-415 EDGVKRRAGVS
+415 
-426 SFGFGGSNA
+426 
-435 HAIFEEYVAQHT
+435 
-447 PQSMRQKNTS
+447 MRQNNTS
-457 DKHIFTFSAKFR
+457 DNHIAEI
-469 LSLNRLLS
+469 LSI
-477 DWVTFLDHPQSSAI
+477 P
-491 TLEDLC
+491 
-497 ATLMTGREQFPF
+497 
-509 RFGMPV
+509 
-515 KDKKALRSTLISP
+515 
-528 PDGAFV
+528 
-534 RAEMPSILLRIG
+534 LRIRS
-546 DENNTQKLRC
+546 ENNTQKLRC

-565 LSCSEYLIEQGHE
+565 LSCSEYLIEQGHK
-578 ICGIVSANPLIAQW
+578 ISGIISANPLIAQW
-592 AGEQKITL
+592 AGEQNIALT
-600 IDPTENWIEA
+600 DPTGNWIEML
-610 FKKAPFDYL
+610 KKAPFDYL

-636 SRQSVNFHDS
+636 SRQAVNYHDS

-657 SWAIMKGEKQHGVS
+657 SWAIIKGEKQHGVS
-671 WHVMTPKAD
+671 WHLMTPKAD
-680 AGGILKQHVID
+680 AGGILKQHIID
-691 IDQNETALEINMKC
+691 IGQNESALEINMKC
-705 YQAGIRSFAELI
+705 YQAGIQSFAELI
-717 DDFVRGTADI
+717 HDFVRGTADVQ
-727 KEQNLDQR
+727 EQNLDLR
-735 SYFPRYKRLP
+735 SYFPRYKRLAH
-745 RGGVVSWK
+745 GGIVSWK
-753 TNAEEIHNL
+753 TNAEEIYNL
-762 IRALDLGLYPNP
+762 IRALDLGSYPNT
-774 LGIAK
+774 LGSAK
-779 FLVKEELFI
+779 FLVKEEFFI
-788 IKACSLLPP
+788 IKACSLLLS
-797 GKKAQPGEVVN
+797 GNKAQPGEVVN
-808 IGDHAIQVA
+808 ISDRAIQVA
-817 AENGD
+817 AGNGD
-822 ILLEKILTIEGE
+822 ILLEKILTIEGK

-847 RKGMILMELDARIAK
+847 REGMILTELKDCIAK
-862 NIDVFLKKITP
+862 KIDVFLKKITP
-873 HETAW
+873 HESAW

-884 YQPLRLN
+884 YQPLRLS
-891 WRSPENTPINLSDQT
+891 WCYPENTPINFSDRP
-906 IFYETLPLKIPPK
+906 IVYETLPLKIPQK
-919 LSAFFDNHKSENYSD
+919 MSAFFDNHKSENYRD

-951 CFDIGYGDQGLIET
+951 CFDIGYGNQGLIET

-975 YVPLRVDMKFGKT
+975 YVPLRVDKFDKT

-996 KKTLKSTRQKH
+996 QKTLKSTRQKH
-1007 THARD
+1007 THTRD
-1012 LRSRYPSVQSQTARK
+1012 IWSRYPSLQSQTTRK
-1027 SLAFPVVALQID
+1027 SLAFAVVVLQINYT
-1039 DPEDYKPE
+1039 EDYQPE
-1047 GADAIFLIANK
+1047 EGDAIFLIANE
-1058 KLSCYLKFNAK
+1058 KLSGYLKFNAK
-1069 VLERSK
+1069 VLERSE
-1075 AEKFVRNFESFLMT
+1075 AEKFVRNFELFLMT
-1089 RAITTD
+1089 ETITNNF
-1095 SVNNDVSLLNK
+1095 VNNDISLTHKASTEIN
-1106 VSEDTRDS
+1106 ES
-1114 DEDRVDQWRL
+1114 DKDQVDKWRL
-1124 VYDQV
+1124 VYNQV
-1129 YEEDRKD
+1129 YQEDRID
-1136 LGQDPFFN
+1136 PGEDPFFN
-1144 IKCWKNSYTG
+1144 IKCWKDSYTG
-1154 NRMPND
+1154 NKMSDD
-1160 EMREWVDST
+1160 EMREWVNCT
-1169 VRRIKEECRP
+1169 VQRIQEECSP

-1192 LSRLLPDALYY
+1192 LSRLLPHALYY

-1216 KESYNRCGENIKKLE
+1216 KESYNRNGEKIKHLE
-1231 LSHRSADDFSSWPEQ
+1231 LSHRSADDFSSWPKQ

-1263 TYLKKVIKG
+1263 AYLKKVIKG

-1292 LLPVYHSSVAL
+1292 LLSVYHSSVAL
-1303 FKASKETSLQQ
+1303 FKASKETSLEQ
-1314 LRKQVRMRETQE
+1314 LWKQVRMRETQE
-1326 EELCVD
+1326 QELCVE

-1338 IGEEFPEVNN
+1338 IAEELPEINN
-1348 VEVLLKE
+1348 VEILLKK

-1361 LTKFRYDVIFHLGE
+1361 LTKFRYDVIIHVGE
-1375 KKTKSVEIP
+1375 KKTTSVEIP
-1384 WLDWRKEN
+1384 TLDWRKEN

-1404 DGPQYLGIAGVPN
+1404 ERPEYLRIVGVPN
-1417 RHVSKDVMALNYIKS
+1417 RRVLNDIMALNYIKS

-1437 TVEYLRRLLKERET
+1437 TVEYLRSLLNEQET
-1451 TGESPQDWRLL
+1451 IGECLQDWQLL
-1462 AKEEGYAVAMSW
+1462 AKEEGYAVALSC
-1474 LKSNAMGDFDV
+1474 LGSNTIGDFNV
-1485 ILRLPSVKKTTLDNF
+1485 IFRLPSVKKTNINNF
-1500 RTESQRLTTS
+1500 RTVSQRLATL
-1510 EEKTMYSVEKY
+1510 EEKTVYSVEKY
-1521 NIPVDYPREKRMVD
+1521 NIPVKYPREKRMVD
-1535 LFEEQTRKK
+1535 LFEEQVRKQ

-1555 RLTYQELAEQSER
+1555 RLTYQELVEETER
-1568 LAIYIRSQGVKKG
+1568 LAIYIRSQGVKEG

-1593 MLMALLGVMKAGAA
+1593 MLMVLLGVMKAGAA

-1614 YPRERIAY
+1614 YPQERIAY
-1622 ILEDARAPWVITQ
+1622 ILEDAQVPWVITQ
-1635 KEIAENLPPG
+1635 KELGENLPPG
-1645 NSKTLYV
+1645 NSKILYV
-1652 EDRDKTEQTEW
+1652 EDRNNAEKSEW
-1663 QLVEQEGEKEENPP
+1663 QLEQEENPP
-1677 CDRGDSLAYVIYTS
+1677 CDRGASLAYVIYTS

-1696 PKGVAIEQHSLTN
+1696 PKGVAIEHHSLTN

-1745 ITGGCLEVLPGEVTR
+1745 ITGGCLEVLPSEVTR
-1760 DGLRLREKIESN
+1760 DGLSLREKIESN

-1777 MQATPATWQM
+1777 MQATPATWKM
-1787 LLAAGWEPKKP
+1787 LLAAGWEPRKT
-1798 LKLLCGGEALSEEL
+1798 LKLLCGGEALSAEL
-1812 AQRLLKKEIQLW
+1812 TQQLLKQEIPEIQLW

-1838 TRINSGDQV
+1838 TRINLGDRV

-1858 YILDEEQNPV
+1858 YILDEKQKPV

-1882 VARGYLGRP
+1882 VARGYLGLP
-1891 EETKN
+1891 EETEK
-1896 KFVSNPFTPEGSPR
+1896 KFVSNPFTPEGLPR

-1921 PDGRIIY
+1921 PDERIIY

-1942 IELGEIESALR
+1942 IELGEIESTLR
-1953 NLENV
+1953 KLEKV

-1971 KRLVAFVLDKQGR
+1971 QRLVAFVLYKQGC
-1984 LLPSTREWAEE
+1984 LLPRTREWAEE
-1995 LRDWLPEY
+1995 LREWLPEY
-2003 MIPSTFIGLQAY
+2003 MIPSSFIVLRAF

-2025 KCLSTAPLNKLKEDY
+2025 KCLSTDPLNKLKEDY
-2040 GLSERSFSHVLEQDL
+2040 GLGERSFSHVLEQDL
-2055 RRIVA
+2055 RQIVA
-2060 GVLKLE
+2060 RVLKLE
-2066 NTSLDVNLNIG
+2066 PTSLDVNLNIG

-2086 TSLSVELNRTYDI
+2086 TSLSVQLNKTYDI
-2099 KTNPTMFYKHSSIKK
+2099 KTNPTMFYQHSSIKK
-2114 IAKYLEDNFRET
+2114 IAKYLEDNFRAT
-2126 LTEYYHQDLKTLSSD
+2126 LTQYYQQDLKTLSFD
-2141 SEQSGKEKQVLPLSD
+2141 SEQSAAEKQVLTLSAQYQQ
-2156 LEQKPAPSQVD
+2156 LSPSTVD

-2178 LPGGNTLTAFWDSLL
+2178 LPGGNTLTAFWESLL
-2193 QGKDVVRE
+2193 QGKDAVRE

-2207 DGDYYRQKMREIGVK
+2207 DGDYYRQKMGEIGVK

-2317 RISYLLNFKGPS
+2317 RISYLFNFKGPS

-2447 KELLVAAYDEAKIDP
+2447 KELLVAAYDEAQIDP

-2488 AFQTIYEKWG
+2488 AFQTIYQKWG

-2537 YGRLPKSLHFKEQNP
+2537 YGRLPKSLHFQEQNP
-2552 YVDLQQSPFRIIK
+2552 YVDLKQSPFRIIK
-2565 DHENW
+2565 DRENW

-2607 QSEARNSKPKIKKSQ
+2607 QSKARNSKPEIKKSQ

-2629 AKNEKQLK
+2629 AKNEQQLK
-2637 VYAKKLHDFLK
+2637 VYAKKLRDFLK
-2648 NQTENHHLEPI
+2648 NQTEKHYLEPI
-2659 ALRDIAYTL
+2659 ALRDIIYTL

-2715 VPRLE
+2715 VPALD

-2725 AFIQSLAKGQCW
+2725 TFIQSLAKGQCW
-2737 QDLAC
+2737 QDIAS

-2748 KINWKTLYPPES
+2748 KINWKSLYPPEN

-2784 ENIKPPHIKPIR
+2784 ENIKPENIKPIQ
-2796 NNPDPHPL
+2796 NNPDFHPL
-2804 IQRQVSADGGQ
+2804 IQRQVSADGVQ

-2866 IWARPIRVNDST
+2866 IWARPLRVNNST

-2888 DKAVMF
+2888 DKAVIF
-2894 EIRDEKGADRSSIY
+2894 EIRDRKGADSSSIY
-2908 TQGKVVYEEELA
+2908 TQGKVVYEELA
-2920 DANHVAQIID
+2920 DANHVARIID

-2948 ARLRAFGLDLGSGFQ
+2948 ARLRIFGLDLGSGFQ

-2983 ALEEDANRFMLH
+2983 ALEKDANRFMLH

-3029 LGSVAQSCYAYAV
+3029 LGSVTQSCYVYVV
-3042 SAEKGTATNNRG
+3042 SSEKGTATNNRG
-3054 LGGRYDAYILDKTG
+3054 FGGRYDAYILDKTG
-3068 KELVRIKNFLLRPVT
+3068 KELVRIKNFLLRPVN
-3083 HKNQP
+3083 HKNQLP
-3088 LMEVSAVLDDE
+3088 VEAPAVLDDQALLDLTSQDLVGMAASILKMPKE
-3099 ALLDSTLKDLVGMA
+3099 AVVITRNMSDYGFDSISFMELVNPINETFGLELTPDIFFEHFSLEKLTNYLFQEFRSQLIQHYQIVSKPELLQPVNHKIQPSVAASYILDDRALLDSTLKDLVGMA
-3113 ASILKMPK
+3113 ASILKMPN
-3121 ESVVITKNMS
+3121 ETVIITKNMS

-3152 LEVTPDLFFEH
+3152 LEITPDLFFEH
-3163 SSLEKLANYL
+3163 SSLDKLANHL
-3173 CQAFQNQLI
+3173 CQEFRSQLI
-3182 QHYQLVPKTELL
+3182 QHYQLVSKP
-3194 RPVNHE
+3194 
-3200 NQSLMEVSAVLDDEA
+3200 
-3215 LLDSTLKDLVGMAA
+3215 
-3229 SILKMPKESVVI
+3229 
-3241 TKNMSDYGFD
+3241 
-3251 SISFMELVNPINET
+3251 
-3265 FGLEVTPDLF
+3265 
-3275 FEHSSL
+3275 
-3281 EKLANYLC
+3281 
-3289 QAFQNQLIQHYQ
+3289 
-3301 LVLETEFPRPDN
+3301 EFPQPDN
-3313 VNKEIY
+3313 VNEETY
-3319 KEQINPKSTKL
+3319 EEQIYPKSREL
-3330 NNPNEPI
+3330 PNPNEPI

-3351 LESFWQGLIEGKDW
+3351 LESFWQGLVDGKDW
-3365 IVEVPPSRW
+3365 IVEIPPSRW
-3374 DWKTYYGDPMT
+3374 DWKSYYGDPMR

-3395 GFMTAVDAFDAPF
+3395 GFMTEVDAFDATF

-3428 AVWKAVENAG
+3428 AVWKMVENAG

-3459 YADLL
+3459 YGDLL

-3478 TCPSV
+3478 TCISV

-3512 NYAVESIRSGSCDMA
+3512 NYAVESLRSGSCDMA

-3546 SGMLSED
+3546 SGILSED
-3553 GRCKTFDSRANGYAR
+3553 GRCKTFDSRADGYAR

-3618 VLIDAYENA
+3618 VLIDAYEKA
-3627 GIDPSTVSYIEV
+3627 GVDPSTVSYIEA

-3651 SNGLKKSF
+3651 INGLKKSF

-3666 GTPMPKEAYCGLG
+3666 GTPKPKEVYCGIG
-3679 SVKTHTGHLEAAA
+3679 SAKTQIGHLEAAA

-3714 FKELNPYIHLE
+3714 FKELNSYINLE
-3725 NSPFYIVDHTRTW
+3725 NSPFYIVDRTKTW
-3738 DRLRNADGQPLF
+3738 DRLRNADGQPLL

-3765 HVVLEEYGE
+3765 HVVLEEYEE
-3774 KKPSSSLTHPHQNQ
+3774 KKPFSALTYPHRNQ

-3795 AKNKERLGEV
+3795 AKNKERLGKV

-3812 LRSGKLQTHQ
+3812 LTESKLQTHPS
-3822 RVVIQD
+3822 VAIGD

-3862 RGISPIAGVFYGS
+3862 RGVTPLAGVFYGS
-3875 AKPSPTKLESKSEK
+3875 AKASQTKLERQSEK
-3889 STNSSLVEQAVRQ
+3889 LTNSSLVQQAVRQ
-3902 QALEKVA
+3902 QGLEKVA
-3909 QLWISGGSI
+3909 QLWISGGLI
-3918 DWNLLYL
+3918 DWNLLYP

-3941 PYWLPTAHKEE
+3941 RYWLPIDRQEE
-3952 NKSPAAA
+3952 NKSPATARIHNEA
-3959 TIRNFEEVENK
+3959 VENN
-3970 TLDAETRFL
+3970 TLDTDTRFL
-3979 KLYRP
+3979 ELYRP
-3984 EWVPQSLGIQQLKD
+3984 EWVIQSLGIQQLKN
-3998 AVEARP
+3998 AVETRP
-4004 SQVTTKKVL
+4004 SQVTAKKIL
-4013 VVTPPEGVW
+4013 VVTPPDSVW
-4022 LESLLAKAHAKD
+4022 LESLLAKAYAKD
-4034 EILLIKL
+4034 EVLLIKL
-4041 GDIKSP
+4041 GDIKNP
-4047 QAWSTS
+4047 QAWLTS
-4053 LGDLDDLDTI
+4053 LGRLDELDTI
-4063 YFLGGIQHFLPDD
+4063 YFLGGLQHFSHDD
-4076 DGDDIDQLDRS
+4076 DGDDIDQLARS
-4087 QEFGV
+4087 QELGV
-4092 FSLFRLLKALQ
+4092 FSLFRLLKALHK
-4103 RRLMGGSALSLKVIT
+4103 RLMGGSALSLKVIT
-4118 CGVHCILSDTK
+4118 CGVHCILPDTK

-4136 MNGMSITLAKEYPSL
+4136 LNGMSITLAKEYPLL
-4151 KVSCFDIDPDALDE
+4151 KVSCVDIDPDALDE

-4176 KSILDEPA
+4176 KSILDEPT

-4191 VLRAGQRYVR
+4191 VLRTGQRYVR

-4209 RPPQEHL
+4209 HPPQNHF
-4216 RSNGVYV
+4216 RTNGVYV

-4235 SRYLAENYQAR
+4235 SQYLAENYQAR

-4256 DKKKDQIVDIESR
+4256 DKKKDQIADIESR
-4269 GGTVFYGQADAQDL
+4269 GGTVFYGQADTTNL
-4283 DGMKQV
+4283 DSMKQV

-4314 LATMDEAAFRV
+4314 FATMDEAAFQV

-4338 RVVREEDLDFIMFF
+4338 RVVKEEDLDFIMFF

-4429 RRIFGSPANQAIA
+4429 CRIFGSPANQAIA
-4442 MKTGSA
+4442 MKTDSA
-4448 FQESLGV
+4448 FQENLGV
-4455 DHQYQVELLP
+4455 DRQYQVELLP

-4487 DPEVLGFRKAL
+4487 DPEVLRFRKAL
-4498 RQLEQWGARFLLKV
+4498 TQLEQWSARFLLKV
-4512 LQEMGGLHKETLRI
+4512 MQEMGGLHKETLRI
-4526 LPQYYRLYDCIVDIL
+4526 LPQYSRLYDCIVDIL
-4541 TKSGFTQIDPQG
+4541 TRAGFTQIDSQG
-4553 NISLGKDN
+4553 NIYLRKDN
-4561 GQHGQLYDIEK
+4561 DQQGELYELEK

-4594 LSQFPEILTGRCL
+4594 LSQFNEILTGRCL
-4607 ATDVMFPNSSMDL
+4607 ATDVMFPHSSMDL

-4626 GHPIANHFN
+4626 GNPIANHFN

-4645 ILARLAQ
+4645 ILARLGQ
-4652 RKGDEKITILE
+4652 RKGDEKIIILE
-4663 IGAGTGGTSATV
+4663 IGAGTGGTSAAV
-4675 LKAIAPYSNLIRY
+4675 LKAIAPYSHLIRY

-4702 EQFEARYPFAEFRVL
+4702 EQFEALYSFAEFRVL
-4717 NIEKEVSAQGFNE
+4717 NIEKEVSAQGFNA
-4730 GNVDVVLATNVLH
+4730 GSVDVILATNVLH

-4748 RRTLAHVK
+4748 RRTLAHTK

-4766 LNEATTV
+4766 VNEATTI

-4814 EGFQKCVFLNDR
+4814 EGFHKCVFLHDR
-4826 EDFANLR
+4826 EDFANLH
-4833 QHAIVS
+4833 QHVIIS

-4850 HEVVGNNRVELI
+4850 EGVTGNNTVELI
-4862 PLSETDQSM
+4862 PFSPTNQSM
-4871 TQALTKRKQEKEEVQ
+4871 TPALTKRQEQKEEVQ
-4886 EQKNFPREDDNDS
+4886 EQKDLPRKDENDY
-4899 SDLSERT
+4899 SDLSNRT
-4906 ERFLQEIMAEILKM
+4906 KLFLQKMMAEILKM
-4920 PLDEIDADTAFGDYG
+4920 PSDEIDADTAFVYYG
-4935 LDSILLNRFNHVLE
+4935 MDSILLNRFNHVLQKE
-4949 KRIGVLSK
+4949 IGVVSK

-4962 YQTVGDLADYLLSH
+4962 YQTVGDLTDYLLSH

-4983 AIGGSNQDSEQEKP
+4983 VIGGTHQDSEPKKP
-4997 QVKTLTIENNRD
+4997 QVKTLTTPKNRN
-5009 IPKQDA
+5009 IPRAEA
-5015 VTKEDI
+5015 VTSEDI
-5021 AIVGLHGRYPQ
+5021 AVVGLNGRYPQ

-5044 SDTSAITEIPR
+5044 SNTISITEIPR
-5055 ERWDYRDFYDPEK
+5055 DRWNYRDFYDTEK
-5068 GRENKMYCIR
+5068 GRENKIYCKR

-5111 EVVWS
+5111 EVVWA
-5116 TLEDSGYLRQALS
+5116 TLEDAGYLRQTLN

-5147 KINGNTNTAIDFTTY
+5147 KINGNTNTAIDLTTY

-5188 LAAVHLACESI
+5188 LTAVHLACESI
-5199 RRGECDAAI
+5199 RRGECNVAI

-5221 LVLSKFRLLSSQ
+5221 LLLSQFRLLSSQ

-5238 FSKDGDGF
+5238 FSQDGDGF
-5246 LPGEGAGTVLL
+5246 IPGEGAGAVLL

-5290 PSPHAQELLVKE
+5290 PSPHAQESLVKQVIE
-5302 VTKNAGFSVE
+5302 NAGFSAE

-5373 LLQMKHRQLLPT
+5373 LLQMKYRQLLPT
-5385 RFSSE
+5385 RLSSE
-5390 LDPAIEWESSPFY
+5390 LDPAIELESSPFY
-5403 LQRKLSPWERIRVKK
+5403 LQRELSHWERIRVNK

-5439 LSHLIVEEYSPL
+5439 LSHLIVEEYDPL
-5451 RTNSGIKEE
+5451 QTNLGIQEE